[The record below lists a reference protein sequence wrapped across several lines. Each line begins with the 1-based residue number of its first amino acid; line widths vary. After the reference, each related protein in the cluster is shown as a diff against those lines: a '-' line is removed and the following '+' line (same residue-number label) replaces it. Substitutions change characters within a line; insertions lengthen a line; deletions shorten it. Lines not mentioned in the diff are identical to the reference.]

1 MSKSTITKKLLTKKN
16 IFLLGL
22 STIAGGAII
31 AVPLVVF
38 ANLELKNPRIDVQN
52 QAKSISFISIKDKY
66 LNANS
71 DYLDL
76 KKKLLND
83 DNTKKTDIDLT
94 DFFDFY
100 QTNNSSIPV
109 NFSTDH
115 NWKPFKLEIFDIK
128 PDDNEQTFEVFW
140 RVSQKLDDNKTA
152 ISDLFKQK
160 VAYNYVPDYSLSNF
174 STYSEEKLK
183 KLRPYTNSE
192 VNFSFK
198 KELTKLISVEDFQ
211 KEVNT
216 AKNDTEAREI
226 INKYFNLD
234 EIISQIFSNKSF
246 YFESES
252 GIQKPRYD
260 INLVKDQIITDRYLV
275 KTATPGV
282 YKLTFVAQF
291 SSDFSKE
298 IAADINKNSKF
309 FLTTQLNLS
318 DSFLDKSISDDIVL
332 SEFSDSDY
340 FAINNFSQNNSTL
353 ITGWDFLNYYNN
365 EIFATKENRA
375 NFLNS
380 LIEKIVKTPLI
391 SKIRFQNKLANL
403 NFNQISKFLDVQI
416 KLDTEQVN
424 LDFKDN
430 DVVAQI
436 NGDIVIKDKR
446 NDKIVATKKFSQS
459 IKNFELLAQ
468 NDPDFAASVNK
479 SALVIQPNAQETVAK
494 DKQKGIPKDEL
505 LALIQSNNFD
515 KLKKVLQNSRYYG
528 FRFDETQLKSMVD
541 TYNLPTVEDLIKN
554 SNVDDAAS
562 KGITSIY
569 SNYFNSDEKIAQF
582 LSFLS
587 KQDISFVAKYWFDYL
602 KHFKLIE
609 AGINWPEDLNTNELF
624 RKLSEITIKPTKQ
637 PRGQIGND
645 NSNPTVWLFS
655 FNYDFLKSN
664 QHLENSFYINDELK
678 NTLNLI
684 KTNPSISPE
693 YFIKQIELHA
703 KQISKADFSQE
714 IPRNNIENLTDF
726 LAAFYSLAY
735 SKQKSQKLFTGNFGK
750 DFNYKIQF
758 SLEPNLT
765 NVDALEKP
773 NEEKLKVKYWYNIG
787 PVDKNGDL
795 ASVIYRT
802 KKSEIELKI
811 NSENKLLSDEV
822 DKLDEIASTFSPNS
836 QIVFLTKED
845 FEVVKT
851 QINLAISTKEGEP
864 VSVDKQVE
872 KLPFSSYLTFEHKDI
887 DLGFYAIK
895 SKQNQTPGTTDTS
908 NTASQ
913 TTTDTDISGVL
924 EKIPNTG
931 NRIQHNLFL
940 YLYDKNNP
948 KNFSSQ
954 PIRVI
959 IMEHTSSLLLK

>member
-1 MSKSTITKKLLTKKN
+1 MTKSTITKKLLTKKN

-22 STIAGGAII
+22 STLAGGAII

-140 RVSQKLDDNKTA
+140 RVSQKLDDNKIA

-174 STYSEEKLK
+174 STYSEDQLK
-183 KLRPYTNSE
+183 KLRPYTDSE

-211 KEVNT
+211 KEVNS

-234 EIISQIFSNKSF
+234 ETISQIFSNKSF
-246 YFESES
+246 YFESDS

-318 DSFLDKSISDDIVL
+318 NFFLDNSISDDIVL

-340 FAINNFSQNNSTL
+340 FTINNFSQNSSTL

-365 EIFATKENRA
+365 EIFATKEKRA
-375 NFLNS
+375 DFLNS

-416 KLDTEQVN
+416 KLDTDRVN

-430 DVVAQI
+430 NVVAQI

-446 NDKIVATKKFSQS
+446 NNKTVATKKFSQS
-459 IKNFELLAQ
+459 IKNFEILAQ

-479 SALVIQPNAQETVAK
+479 SALVIEPKAQKPAN
-494 DKQKGIPKDEL
+494 QNGIPKDEL

-515 KLKKVLQNSRYYG
+515 KLKKILQNSRYYG

-562 KGITSIY
+562 KGITSIF
-569 SNYFNSDEKIAQF
+569 SNYFNSDEKISQF

-587 KQDISFVAKYWFDYL
+587 KQDVSFVAKYWFDYL
-602 KHFKLIE
+602 KHFGLINSG
-609 AGINWPEDLNTNELF
+609 ATWPENSNSNELF
-624 RKLSEITIKPTKQ
+624 KKLSEIGIKPTKQ
-637 PRGQIGND
+637 PRGQIND
-645 NSNPTVWLFS
+645 EGEPKVWLFS

-664 QHLENSFYINDELK
+664 DHLENSFYINNDLK
-678 NTLNLI
+678 NTLNLM
-684 KTNPSISPE
+684 KTNSSFSPE
-693 YFIKQIELHA
+693 YFIKQIELYA
-703 KQISKADFSQE
+703 KQISKDDFSQE

-735 SKQKSQKLFTGNFGK
+735 SKQKNQKLFTGNFGK

-765 NVDALEKP
+765 NVDALEKS
-773 NEEKLKVKYWYNIG
+773 NGEKLKVKYWYNIG

-795 ASVIYRT
+795 VSVIYRT

-851 QINLAISTKEGEP
+851 QINLAISTKGGEP

-913 TTTDTDISGVL
+913 TTTDIDTTGVL
-924 EKIPNTG
+924 EKITNPASPV
-931 NRIQHNLFL
+931 QHNLFL
-940 YLYDKNNP
+940 YLYDKKNP
-948 KNFSSQ
+948 QIFSSQ

-959 IMEHTSSLLLK
+959 IMEHTTSLLLK

>member
-1 MSKSTITKKLLTKKN
+1 MSKH
-16 IFLLGL
+16 
-22 STIAGGAII
+22 
-31 AVPLVVF
+31 
-38 ANLELKNPRIDVQN
+38 LK
-52 QAKSISFISIKDKY
+52 F
-66 LNANS
+66 
-71 DYLDL
+71 
-76 KKKLLND
+76 
-83 DNTKKTDIDLT
+83 
-94 DFFDFY
+94 
-100 QTNNSSIPV
+100 
-109 NFSTDH
+109 
-115 NWKPFKLEIFDIK
+115 
-128 PDDNEQTFEVFW
+128 FW

-174 STYSEEKLK
+174 STYSEDQLK
-183 KLRPYTNSE
+183 KLRPYTDSE

-198 KELTKLISVEDFQ
+198 KELTRLISVEDFQ

-216 AKNDTEAREI
+216 AKNENEAREI
-226 INKYFNLD
+226 ISKYFNLD
-234 EIISQIFSNKSF
+234 ETISQIFSNKSF

-318 DSFLDKSISDDIVL
+318 NSFLDNSISDDIVL

-340 FAINNFSQNNSTL
+340 FAIDNFSQNNSTL

-375 NFLNS
+375 DFLNS
-380 LIEKIVKTPLI
+380 LIEKMVKTPLI
-391 SKIRFQNKLANL
+391 SKIRFENKLANL
-403 NFNQISKFLDVQI
+403 DFNQISKFLDVQI

-430 DVVAQI
+430 NVVAQI

-446 NDKIVATKKFSQS
+446 NDKIVATKRFSQS
-459 IKNFELLAQ
+459 IKNFEILAQ
-468 NDPDFAASVNK
+468 NDPDFAALVDK
-479 SALVIQPNAQETVAK
+479 SGLVIEPKTQVPTNPI
-494 DKQKGIPKDEL
+494 GIPKDEL
-505 LALIQSNNFD
+505 LALIESNNFD

-528 FRFDETQLKSMVD
+528 FRFDETQLKSMID
-541 TYNLPTVEDLIKN
+541 SYNLPTVEDLIKN

-569 SNYFNSDEKIAQF
+569 SNYFNSDEKISQF

-587 KQDISFVAKYWFDYL
+587 KQDVSFVAKYWFDYL
-602 KHFKLIE
+602 KHFGLIE
-609 AGINWPEDLNTNELF
+609 SGSNWPENSNTNELF
-624 RKLSEITIKPTKQ
+624 KKLSEIKIKPTKQ
-637 PRGQIGND
+637 PRGQIDEEGELK
-645 NSNPTVWLFS
+645 VWLFS
-655 FNYDFLKSN
+655 FNYGFLDLNKP
-664 QHLENSFYINDELK
+664 LENGFYISDELE
-678 NTLNLI
+678 NTLNLM
-684 KTNPSISPE
+684 KTNSSFSPE
-693 YFIKQIELHA
+693 YFIKQIEL
-703 KQISKADFSQE
+703 QSNQSTQPNFSSTDGK
-714 IPRNNIENLTDF
+714 NNIENLTDF

-758 SLEPNLT
+758 SLEPNLA
-765 NVDALEKP
+765 NVDALEKS
-773 NEEKLKVKYWYNIG
+773 NDQNLKVKYWYNIG

-795 ASVIYRT
+795 VSVIYQT

-845 FEVVKT
+845 FEIVKT
-851 QINLAISTKEGEP
+851 QINLAISKSKENEP
-864 VSVDKQVE
+864 VSVDKEVE
-872 KLPFSSYLTFEHKDI
+872 KLPFTSYLTFEHKDI
-887 DLGFYAIK
+887 DLGFYVIK
-895 SKQNQTPGTTDTS
+895 KPKQTETDT
-908 NTASQ
+908 TATQ
-913 TTTDTDISGVL
+913 TTTDTDITGVL

-959 IMEHTSSLLLK
+959 IMEHTTSLLLK

>member
-1 MSKSTITKKLLTKKN
+1 MTKSTITKKLLTKKN

-22 STIAGGAII
+22 STLAGGAII

-38 ANLELKNPRIDVQN
+38 GNLELKNPRIDVQN

-128 PDDNEQTFEVFW
+128 ADDNEQTFEVYW
-140 RVSQKLDDNKTA
+140 RVLQKLADNKTA
-152 ISDLFKQK
+152 TSDLFKQK

-174 STYSEEKLK
+174 STYSEDQFK
-183 KLRPYTNSE
+183 KLRPYTSSE

-211 KEVNT
+211 KKVNS
-216 AKNDTEAREI
+216 AKDDAEAREI
-226 INKYFNLD
+226 ISKYFNLD
-234 EIISQIFSNKSF
+234 ETILEIFSNKSF

-340 FAINNFSQNNSTL
+340 FEIDNFSQNNSTL

-365 EIFATKENRA
+365 EIFATKEDRA

-430 DVVAQI
+430 SVVAQI

-459 IKNFELLAQ
+459 IKNFEILAQ
-468 NDPDFAASVNK
+468 NDPDFADSIKNSSLTIEPKVQK
-479 SALVIQPNAQETVAK
+479 PSS
-494 DKQKGIPKDEL
+494 QKGIPKDEL

-541 TYNLPTVEDLIKN
+541 SYNLPTVEDLIKN

-562 KGITSIY
+562 KGITSIS
-569 SNYFNSDEKIAQF
+569 SNYFNSDEKISQF

-587 KQDISFVAKYWFDYL
+587 KKDISFVAKYWFDYL
-602 KHFKLIE
+602 KHFGLITSE
-609 AGINWPEDLNTNELF
+609 INWPENSNSNELF
-624 RKLSEITIKPTKQ
+624 KKLSDIKIKPTKQ
-637 PRGQIGND
+637 PRGQISD
-645 NSNPTVWLFS
+645 DSSEPTVWLFS
-655 FNYDFLKSN
+655 FNYGFLNTEKP
-664 QHLENSFYINDELK
+664 LENGFYISNELK
-678 NTLNLI
+678 NTLNLM
-684 KTNPSISPE
+684 KTNSSFSPE
-693 YFIKQIELHA
+693 YFIKQIELQSN
-703 KQISKADFSQE
+703 KITKPDFSTQDNK
-714 IPRNNIENLTDF
+714 NNIENLTDF

-735 SKQKSQKLFTGNFGK
+735 SKQKDQKLFTGNFGN

-765 NVDALEKP
+765 NVDALGKSSEKD
-773 NEEKLKVKYWYNIG
+773 LKIKYWYNIG

-795 ASVIYRT
+795 ASVIYQT

-811 NSENKLLSDEV
+811 NSDNKLLSDEV

-836 QIVFLTKED
+836 QIVFLTKKD
-845 FEVVKT
+845 FEDLKS

-887 DLGFYAIK
+887 DLGFYVIK
-895 SKQNQTPGTTDTS
+895 TKQNETGTSGATDTTSQTTDT
-908 NTASQ
+908 N
-913 TTTDTDISGVL
+913 ISGVL
-924 EKIPNTG
+924 EKITNTG
-931 NRIQHNLFL
+931 NQVQHNLFL
-940 YLYDKNNP
+940 YLYDKKNP

>member
-1 MSKSTITKKLLTKKN
+1 
-16 IFLLGL
+16 
-22 STIAGGAII
+22 
-31 AVPLVVF
+31 
-38 ANLELKNPRIDVQN
+38 DQ
-52 QAKSISFISIKDKY
+52 
-66 LNANS
+66 
-71 DYLDL
+71 
-76 KKKLLND
+76 
-83 DNTKKTDIDLT
+83 
-94 DFFDFY
+94 
-100 QTNNSSIPV
+100 
-109 NFSTDH
+109 
-115 NWKPFKLEIFDIK
+115 
-128 PDDNEQTFEVFW
+128 
-140 RVSQKLDDNKTA
+140 
-152 ISDLFKQK
+152 
-160 VAYNYVPDYSLSNF
+160 
-174 STYSEEKLK
+174 LK
-183 KLRPYTNSE
+183 KLRPYTDSE

-211 KEVNT
+211 KEVNS

-226 INKYFNLD
+226 ISKYFNLD
-234 EIISQIFSNKSF
+234 ETISQIFSNKSF
-246 YFESES
+246 YFESDS

-375 NFLNS
+375 DFLNS

-391 SKIRFQNKLANL
+391 SKVRFQNKLENL

-430 DVVAQI
+430 NVVAQI

-459 IKNFELLAQ
+459 IKNFEILAQ
-468 NDPDFAASVNK
+468 NDPDFAASVKN
-479 SALVIQPNAQETVAK
+479 SSLTIVPNVQEFVRK
-494 DKQKGIPKDEL
+494 ENQKGIPKDEL
-505 LALIQSNNFD
+505 LALIQANNFD

-528 FRFDETQLKSMVD
+528 FRFDESQLKSMVD
-541 TYNLPTVEDLIKN
+541 SYNLPTVEDLVKN

-562 KGITSIY
+562 KGITSIF
-569 SNYFNSDEKIAQF
+569 SNYFNSDEKISQF

-609 AGINWPEDLNTNELF
+609 DKANWPENSNSNELF
-624 RKLSEITIKPTKQ
+624 KKLSEIKIKPTKQ
-637 PRGQIGND
+637 PRGQIGD
-645 NSNPTVWLFS
+645 EAGDPTVWLFS
-655 FNYDFLKSN
+655 FNYGFLDLNKP
-664 QHLENSFYINDELK
+664 LENGFYISNELK
-678 NTLNLI
+678 NTLNLM
-684 KTNPSISPE
+684 KTNSSFSPE
-693 YFIKQIELHA
+693 YFIKQIELQSN
-703 KQISKADFSQE
+703 KITKPDFSSTE
-714 IPRNNIENLTDF
+714 NKNNIENLTDF

-765 NVDALEKP
+765 NVDALEKSKTE
-773 NEEKLKVKYWYNIG
+773 NLKVKYWYNIG

-795 ASVIYRT
+795 VSVIYQT

-811 NSENKLLSDEV
+811 NPDNKLLSDEV
-822 DKLDEIASTFSPNS
+822 DKLDEIVSTFSPNS
-836 QIVFLTKED
+836 QIVFLTKKDFED
-845 FEVVKT
+845 FES
-851 QINLAISTKEGEP
+851 QIKVAISKSKENEP

-895 SKQNQTPGTTDTS
+895 KAKP
-908 NTASQ
+908 SQ
-913 TTTDTDISGVL
+913 TTGTVETSMQTNDVDTTGIL
-924 EKIPNTG
+924 EKITNPASPV
-931 NRIQHNLFL
+931 QYNLFL

-948 KNFSSQ
+948 KTFSSQ

>member
-22 STIAGGAII
+22 STLAGGAII

-174 STYSEEKLK
+174 STYSEDKLK

-211 KEVNT
+211 KEVNS

-226 INKYFNLD
+226 ISKYFNLD

-298 IAADINKNSKF
+298 IAADINKDSKF

-365 EIFATKENRA
+365 EIFATKEKRA
-375 NFLNS
+375 DFLNS

-391 SKIRFQNKLANL
+391 SKIKFQNKLENL

-430 DVVAQI
+430 NVVAQI

-459 IKNFELLAQ
+459 IKNFEILAQ
-468 NDPDFAASVNK
+468 NDPDFAALVDK
-479 SALVIQPNAQETVAK
+479 SSLTIEPKVQKPAN
-494 DKQKGIPKDEL
+494 QKGIPKDEL

-541 TYNLPTVEDLIKN
+541 SYNLPTVEDLIKN

-562 KGITSIY
+562 KGITSIF
-569 SNYFNSDEKIAQF
+569 SNYFNSDEKISQF

-609 AGINWPEDLNTNELF
+609 DKTNWPENSNSNELF
-624 RKLSEITIKPTKQ
+624 KKLSDIKIKPTKQ
-637 PRGQIGND
+637 PRGQIND
-645 NSNPTVWLFS
+645 DDSAPTVWLFS
-655 FNYDFLKSN
+655 FNYGFLNTEKP
-664 QHLENSFYINDELK
+664 LENGFYISDELK
-678 NTLNLI
+678 NTLNLM
-684 KTNPSISPE
+684 KTNSSFSPE
-693 YFIKQIELHA
+693 YFIKQIELQSN
-703 KQISKADFSQE
+703 KFTKPDFSQQTGK
-714 IPRNNIENLTDF
+714 NNIENLTDF

-735 SKQKSQKLFTGNFGK
+735 SKQKDQKLFTGNFGK

-773 NEEKLKVKYWYNIG
+773 DAEKLKIKYWYNIG

-795 ASVIYRT
+795 VSVIYQT
-802 KKSEIELKI
+802 KKLEIELKI
-811 NSENKLLSDEV
+811 NPDNKLLSDEV

-836 QIVFLTKED
+836 QIVFLTNQDFKD
-845 FEVVKT
+845 FET
-851 QINLAISTKEGEP
+851 QIKPAISKSKENEP
-864 VSVDKQVE
+864 VPVDKEVE
-872 KLPFSSYLTFEHKDI
+872 KLPFSSYLISEHKDI
-887 DLGFYAIK
+887 NLGFAIK
-895 SKQNQTPGTTDTS
+895 KAKPSQIGMSDTTSMQTTDG
-908 NTASQ
+908 
-913 TTTDTDISGVL
+913 DTSGVI
-924 EKIPNTG
+924 EKITSPASPV
-931 NRIQHNLFL
+931 QYNLFL

-948 KNFSSQ
+948 QNFSSR

-959 IMEHTSSLLLK
+959 IIEHTSSLLLK

>member
-1 MSKSTITKKLLTKKN
+1 MTKSTITKKLLTKKN

-22 STIAGGAII
+22 STLAGGAII

-38 ANLELKNPRIDVQN
+38 GNLELKNPRIDVQN

-83 DNTKKTDIDLT
+83 DNTKKTDINLT

-174 STYSEEKLK
+174 STYSEDQLK
-183 KLRPYTNSE
+183 KLRPYTDSE

-211 KEVNT
+211 KEVNS

-226 INKYFNLD
+226 ISKYFNLD
-234 EIISQIFSNKSF
+234 ETISQIFSNKSF
-246 YFESES
+246 YFESDS

-275 KTATPGV
+275 KTATPWV

-298 IAADINKNSKF
+298 IAADINKDSKF

-318 DSFLDKSISDDIVL
+318 NSFLDKSISDDIVL

-375 NFLNS
+375 DFLNS
-380 LIEKIVKTPLI
+380 LIEKMVKTPLI

-430 DVVAQI
+430 NVVAQI

-459 IKNFELLAQ
+459 IKNFEILAQ

-479 SALVIQPNAQETVAK
+479 SALVIEPKAQAPVN
-494 DKQKGIPKDEL
+494 QQGIPKEEL

-528 FRFDETQLKSMVD
+528 FRFDESQLKSMVD

-562 KGITSIY
+562 KGITSIS
-569 SNYFNSDEKIAQF
+569 SNYFNSDEKISQF

-587 KQDISFVAKYWFDYL
+587 KQDVSFVAKYWFDYL
-602 KHFKLIE
+602 KHFGLITSE
-609 AGINWPEDLNTNELF
+609 TNWPENSNTNELF
-624 RKLSEITIKPTKQ
+624 KKLSEIQIKSTKP
-637 PRGQIGND
+637 PRGQFND
-645 NSNPTVWLFS
+645 DGDRKVWLFS
-655 FNYDFLKSN
+655 FNYGFLNTDKP
-664 QHLENSFYINDELK
+664 LENGFYINNELK
-678 NTLNLI
+678 NTLNLM
-684 KTNPSISPE
+684 KANSSFSPE

-703 KQISKADFSQE
+703 KQISSADFAQ
-714 IPRNNIENLTDF
+714 PDNKNNIENLTDF

-735 SKQKSQKLFTGNFGK
+735 LKQMNQKLFTGNFGK

-765 NVDALEKP
+765 NVDTLEKQKDQ
-773 NEEKLKVKYWYNIG
+773 NLKVKYWYNIG

-795 ASVIYRT
+795 VSVIYQT

-836 QIVFLTKED
+836 QIVFLTNQDFKD
-845 FEVVKT
+845 FEA
-851 QINLAISTKEGEP
+851 QIKAAISKSKEGEP
-864 VSVDKQVE
+864 VSVDKEVE
-872 KLPFSSYLTFEHKDI
+872 KLPFTSYLAFEHKDL
-887 DLGFYAIK
+887 DLGYAIK
-895 SKQNQTPGTTDTS
+895 AKQNQTSSAPD
-908 NTASQ
+908 ASMQ
-913 TTTDTDISGVL
+913 TTNVDTTGVL
-924 EKIPNTG
+924 EKITSLASPV
-931 NRIQHNLFL
+931 QHNLFL

-948 KNFSSQ
+948 KTFSSQ

-959 IMEHTSSLLLK
+959 IMEYTTSLLLK

>member
-1 MSKSTITKKLLTKKN
+1 MTKSTITKKLLTKKN

-140 RVSQKLDDNKTA
+140 RVLQKLDDDKTA
-152 ISDLFKQK
+152 TSDLFKQK

-174 STYSEEKLK
+174 STYSEDQLK
-183 KLRPYTNSE
+183 KLRPYTDSE

-198 KELTKLISVEDFQ
+198 KELTRLISVEDFQ
-211 KEVNT
+211 KEVNS

-226 INKYFNLD
+226 ISKYFNLD
-234 EIISQIFSNKSF
+234 ETISQIFSNKSF

-252 GIQKPRYD
+252 GTQKPRYD

-298 IAADINKNSKF
+298 IAADINKDSKF

-318 DSFLDKSISDDIVL
+318 NSFLDKLISDDIVL

-340 FAINNFSQNNSTL
+340 FAIDNFSQNNSTL
-353 ITGWDFLNYYNN
+353 VTGWDFLNYYNN
-365 EIFATKENRA
+365 EIFATKEKRA
-375 NFLNS
+375 DFLNS

-391 SKIRFQNKLANL
+391 SKIRFQNNLANL
-403 NFNQISKFLDVQI
+403 NFNQISKYLDVQI

-430 DVVAQI
+430 NVVAQI

-459 IKNFELLAQ
+459 IKNFEILVQ
-468 NDPDFAASVNK
+468 NDPDFADSVNK
-479 SALVIQPNAQETVAK
+479 TGLTIEPKIEASVPTSN
-494 DKQKGIPKDEL
+494 QKGIPKEEL

-528 FRFDETQLKSMVD
+528 FRFDESQLKSMVD
-541 TYNLPTVEDLIKN
+541 SYNLPTVEDLIKN
-554 SNVDDAAS
+554 SNLDDAAS
-562 KGITSIY
+562 KGITSIS
-569 SNYFNSDEKIAQF
+569 SNYFNSDEKISQF

-602 KHFKLIE
+602 KHFGLIE
-609 AGINWPEDLNTNELF
+609 AGTNWPENLNTNELF
-624 RKLSEITIKPTKQ
+624 KKLSEIQINSTKP
-637 PRGQIGND
+637 PRGQFND
-645 NSNPTVWLFS
+645 DGDRKVWLFS
-655 FNYDFLKSN
+655 FNYGFLNTDKP
-664 QHLENSFYINDELK
+664 LENGFYINNDLK
-678 NTLNLI
+678 NTLNLM
-684 KTNPSISPE
+684 KANSSFSPE

-703 KQISKADFSQE
+703 KQISNADFAQ
-714 IPRNNIENLTDF
+714 PDNKNNIENLTDF

-735 SKQKSQKLFTGNFGK
+735 LKQMNQKLFTGNFGE

-765 NVDALEKP
+765 NVDALEKSNP
-773 NEEKLKVKYWYNIG
+773 KKVKVKYWYNIG

-795 ASVIYRT
+795 VSVIYQT

-811 NSENKLLSDEV
+811 NSDNKLLSDEV

-836 QIVFLTKED
+836 QIVILSKQD
-845 FEVVKT
+845 LVDLKS

-872 KLPFSSYLTFEHKDI
+872 KLPFSSYLTFQHK

-895 SKQNQTPGTTDTS
+895 PKQNQTGTTNTESQITDS
-908 NTASQ
+908 N
-913 TTTDTDISGVL
+913 TDISGVL

-931 NRIQHNLFL
+931 SRVQYNLFL

-948 KNFSSQ
+948 KILSSQ

-959 IMEHTSSLLLK
+959 ILEHTSSLLLKK

>member
-1 MSKSTITKKLLTKKN
+1 MTKSTITKKLLTKKN

-83 DNTKKTDIDLT
+83 DNTKKTDVDLT

-109 NFSTDH
+109 NFSNDH

-128 PDDNEQTFEVFW
+128 ADDNEQTFEVYW
-140 RVSQKLDDNKTA
+140 RVLQKLADNKTA
-152 ISDLFKQK
+152 TSDLFKQK

-174 STYSEEKLK
+174 STYSEDQFK
-183 KLRPYTNSE
+183 KLRPYTSSE

-211 KEVNT
+211 KKVNS
-216 AKNDTEAREI
+216 AKDDAEAREI

-234 EIISQIFSNKSF
+234 ETISEIFSNKSF

-298 IAADINKNSKF
+298 IAADFNKNSKF

-340 FAINNFSQNNSTL
+340 FEIDNFSQNNSTL

-365 EIFATKENRA
+365 EIFATKEDRA

-430 DVVAQI
+430 SVVAQI

-459 IKNFELLAQ
+459 IKNFEILAQ
-468 NDPDFAASVNK
+468 NDPDFAASIKNSSLTIEPKVHE
-479 SALVIQPNAQETVAK
+479 SVAK

-505 LALIQSNNFD
+505 LALIQANNFD

-528 FRFDETQLKSMVD
+528 FRFGETQLKSMVD
-541 TYNLPTVEDLIKN
+541 SYNLPTVEDLIKN

-562 KGITSIY
+562 KGITSIS
-569 SNYFNSDEKIAQF
+569 SNYFNSDEKISQF

-602 KHFKLIE
+602 KHFGLIE
-609 AGINWPEDLNTNELF
+609 SKTNWPENSNSNELF
-624 RKLSEITIKPTKQ
+624 KKLSEITIKPTKQ
-637 PRGQIGND
+637 PRGQIGD
-645 NSNPTVWLFS
+645 DQGEPKVWLFS

-664 QHLENSFYINDELK
+664 DHLENSFYINDELK

-684 KTNPSISPE
+684 KTNSSFSPE
-693 YFIKQIELHA
+693 YFIKQIELYA
-703 KQISKADFSQE
+703 KQISNADFSSQT
-714 IPRNNIENLTDF
+714 PKNNIENLADF

-735 SKQKSQKLFTGNFGK
+735 SKQKDQKLFTGNFGK
-750 DFNYKIQF
+750 NFNYKIQF
-758 SLEPNLT
+758 SMEPNLT
-765 NVDALEKP
+765 NVDALGKSSEK
-773 NEEKLKVKYWYNIG
+773 NLKIKYWYNIG

-795 ASVIYRT
+795 VSVIYQT

-811 NSENKLLSDEV
+811 NPDNKLLSDEV
-822 DKLDEIASTFSPNS
+822 DRLDEIASTFSPNS
-836 QIVFLTKED
+836 QIVFLSNKDLED
-845 FEVVKT
+845 FKA
-851 QINLAISTKEGEP
+851 QIKLATSKSKENGS
-864 VSVDKQVE
+864 VSVDKEVE
-872 KLPFSSYLTFEHKDI
+872 KLPFTSYLTFEHKDL
-887 DLGFYAIK
+887 DLGYAIK
-895 SKQNQTPGTTDTS
+895 AKQSQPDTTT
-908 NTASQ
+908 SQ
-913 TTTDTDISGVL
+913 TTDGDITGVL
-924 EKIPNTG
+924 EKISNTG
-931 NRIQHNLFL
+931 SQVQYNLFL
-940 YLYDKNNP
+940 YLYDKNKP
-948 KNFSSQ
+948 EIFSSQ

>member
-1 MSKSTITKKLLTKKN
+1 MTKSTITKKLLTKRN

-22 STIAGGAII
+22 STIAGGVII
-31 AVPLVVF
+31 ATPLLVF
-38 ANLELKNPRIDVQN
+38 ANLELKNPRINVQN

-83 DNTKKTDIDLT
+83 DNTKKTDINLT

-174 STYSEEKLK
+174 STYSEDQLK
-183 KLRPYTNSE
+183 KLRPYTDSE

-211 KEVNT
+211 KEVNST
-216 AKNDTEAREI
+216 KNDAEAREI

-234 EIISQIFSNKSF
+234 ETISEIFSNKSF

-252 GIQKPRYD
+252 GIKKPRYD

-298 IAADINKNSKF
+298 IAADINKDSKF

-340 FAINNFSQNNSTL
+340 FAIDNFSQNNSTL

-365 EIFATKENRA
+365 EIFATKEKRA
-375 NFLNS
+375 DFLNS

-391 SKIRFQNKLANL
+391 SKIRFQNKLENL

-459 IKNFELLAQ
+459 IKNFEILAQ
-468 NDPDFAASVNK
+468 NDPDFAA
-479 SALVIQPNAQETVAK
+479 LVKNSSLAIEPKAQQPVSQ
-494 DKQKGIPKDEL
+494 QGIPKEEI

-528 FRFDETQLKSMVD
+528 FRFDEAQLKSMVD
-541 TYNLPTVEDLIKN
+541 SYNLPTVEDLIKN

-569 SNYFNSDEKIAQF
+569 SNYFNSDEKISQF

-602 KHFKLIE
+602 KHFGLIKSE
-609 AGINWPEDLNTNELF
+609 TNWPENSNSSELF
-624 RKLSEITIKPTKQ
+624 KKLSDIKIKPTKQ
-637 PRGQIGND
+637 PRGQTTVENGD
-645 NSNPTVWLFS
+645 PTVWLFS
-655 FNYDFLKSN
+655 FNYGFLNTDKP
-664 QHLENSFYINDELK
+664 LENGFYINNELK
-678 NTLNLI
+678 NTLNLM
-684 KTNPSISPE
+684 KTNSSFSPE
-693 YFIKQIELHA
+693 YFVKQIELHA
-703 KQISKADFSQE
+703 KQLSATDFAQ
-714 IPRNNIENLTDF
+714 PDNKNNIENLTDF

-773 NEEKLKVKYWYNIG
+773 NDEKLKVKYWYNIG

-795 ASVIYRT
+795 ASVIYQT

-811 NSENKLLSDEV
+811 NSTNKLLSDEV

-836 QIVFLTKED
+836 QIVILSKQDLED
-845 FEVVKT
+845 LKS
-851 QINLAISTKEGEP
+851 QINLAISTKQGEP

-895 SKQNQTPGTTDTS
+895 KANQSQTPGATGTPGATE
-908 NTASQ
+908 TQ
-913 TTTDTDISGVL
+913 TTNTDISGVL
-924 EKIPNTG
+924 EKITNTG
-931 NRIQHNLFL
+931 NQVQYNLFL
-940 YLYDKNNP
+940 YLYDKKNP
-948 KNFSSQ
+948 QNFSSQ

-959 IMEHTSSLLLK
+959 IMQHTTSLLLK

>member
-22 STIAGGAII
+22 SSIAGGAII

-94 DFFDFY
+94 DFFDFF
-100 QTNNSSIPV
+100 QTNNASIPV
-109 NFSTDH
+109 NFANDH
-115 NWKPFKLEIFDIK
+115 NWKPYKLEIFDIK
-128 PDDNEQTFEVFW
+128 PDDNEQSFEVYW
-140 RVSQKLDDNKTA
+140 RVLQKLDDNKTA

-174 STYSEEKLK
+174 STFSEDQLK

-211 KEVNT
+211 KEVNS
-216 AKNDTEAREI
+216 AKDDNQASEI

-234 EIISQIFSNKSF
+234 ETISQIFSNKSF
-246 YFESES
+246 YFESDS
-252 GIQKPRYD
+252 GIKKPRYD
-260 INLVKDQIITDRYLV
+260 INLVKDQIITDQYLV
-275 KTATPGV
+275 KTAMPNV

-298 IAADINKNSKF
+298 IAADINKDSKF

-318 DSFLDKSISDDIVL
+318 NSFLDNSISDDIVL
-332 SEFSDSDY
+332 SEFSDNDY
-340 FAINNFSQNNSTL
+340 YAINNFSQNNSTL

-365 EIFATKENRA
+365 EIFSTKEKRA
-375 NFLNS
+375 DFLNS
-380 LIEKIVKTPLI
+380 LIEKIIKTPLI

-403 NFNQISKFLDVQI
+403 NFHQISKFLDLQI
-416 KLDTEQVN
+416 KLDSEQVN

-430 DVVAQI
+430 NVVAQI

-446 NDKIVATKKFSQS
+446 NNKIIATKKFSQS
-459 IKNFELLAQ
+459 IKNFEILAQ
-468 NDPDFAASVNK
+468 NDPDFATSINK
-479 SALVIQPNAQETVAK
+479 GSLVIEPKVQESVPK
-494 DKQKGIPKDEL
+494 NNQKGIPKDEI
-505 LALIQSNNFD
+505 LALIEANNFD

-541 TYNLPTVEDLIKN
+541 SYNLPTVEDLIKN
-554 SNVDDAAS
+554 TNVDDAAS
-562 KGITSIY
+562 KGITSIF
-569 SNYFNSDEKIAQF
+569 SNYFNSDEKISQF

-587 KQDISFVAKYWFDYL
+587 KQDISFVAKYWFDFL

-609 AGINWPEDLNTNELF
+609 SGTNWPEDFNINELF
-624 RKLSEITIKPTKQ
+624 KKLSDIKIKPTTK
-637 PRGQIGND
+637 PRGQIND
-645 NSNPTVWLFS
+645 ESEPTVWLFS
-655 FNYDFLKSN
+655 FNYGFLNSN
-664 QHLENSFYINDELK
+664 KPLENGFYINNEVK
-678 NTLNLI
+678 NTLNLM
-684 KTNPSISPE
+684 KTNLSFSPE
-693 YFIKQIELHA
+693 YFIKQIELQS
-703 KQISKADFSQE
+703 KQISEPNFSQQNNK
-714 IPRNNIENLTDF
+714 NNIENLTDF
-726 LAAFYSLAY
+726 LVAFYSLAY
-735 SKQKSQKLFTGNFGK
+735 SKQKEQKLFTGNFGK

-765 NVDALEKP
+765 NVDGLEKS
-773 NEEKLKVKYWYNIG
+773 NDQNLKIKYWYNIG

-795 ASVIYRT
+795 VSVIYQT
-802 KKSEIELKI
+802 KKSEIDLKI

-822 DKLDEIASTFSPNS
+822 NKLDEIASTFSSNS
-836 QIVFLTKED
+836 QIVFLSKQDLQD
-845 FEVVKT
+845 FES
-851 QINLAISTKEGEP
+851 QIKVAISKSNDNKP
-864 VSVDKQVE
+864 VSVDQEVK
-872 KLPFSSYLTFEHKDI
+872 KLPFSSYFASEHKDI
-887 DLGFYAIK
+887 GFYAIK
-895 SKQNQTPGTTDTS
+895 PPKQNQTTGAAETQ
-908 NTASQ
+908 SQ
-913 TTTDTDISGVL
+913 TTDTDTTGVI
-924 EKIPNTG
+924 EKINSKLG
-931 NRIQHNLFL
+931 SQVQYNLFL

-948 KNFSSQ
+948 QNFSSQ

>member
-1 MSKSTITKKLLTKKN
+1 MTKSTITKKLLTKKN

-22 STIAGGAII
+22 STIAGGVII
-31 AVPLVVF
+31 ATPLLVF

-66 LNANS
+66 LNANF
-71 DYLDL
+71 DYSDL

-140 RVSQKLDDNKTA
+140 RVLQKLDDNKTA
-152 ISDLFKQK
+152 TSDLFKQK

-174 STYSEEKLK
+174 STYSEDQLK

-211 KEVNT
+211 KEVNS

-226 INKYFNLD
+226 ISKYFNLD
-234 EIISQIFSNKSF
+234 ETISQIFSNKSF

-252 GIQKPRYD
+252 STKKPRYD

-298 IAADINKNSKF
+298 IAADINKDSKF

-318 DSFLDKSISDDIVL
+318 DSFLDKSISDDILL

-340 FAINNFSQNNSTL
+340 FAINNFSQNSSTL

-375 NFLNS
+375 DFLNS

-391 SKIRFQNKLANL
+391 SKIRFQNKLENL
-403 NFNQISKFLDVQI
+403 NFNQISKFLDLQI

-430 DVVAQI
+430 NVVAQI

-459 IKNFELLAQ
+459 IKNFEILAK
-468 NDPDFAASVNK
+468 NDPDFAALVDK
-479 SALVIQPNAQETVAK
+479 SALTIEPKVQKPSS
-494 DKQKGIPKDEL
+494 QKGIPKDEI

-541 TYNLPTVEDLIKN
+541 SYNLPTVEDLIKN

-569 SNYFNSDEKIAQF
+569 SNYFNSDEKISQF

-602 KHFKLIE
+602 KHFGLIDSKT
-609 AGINWPEDLNTNELF
+609 NWPENSNSNELF
-624 RKLSEITIKPTKQ
+624 KKLSEIKIKPTKQ
-637 PRGQIGND
+637 PRGQTTEETGD
-645 NSNPTVWLFS
+645 PTVWLFS
-655 FNYDFLKSN
+655 FNYGFLNSDKP
-664 QHLENSFYINDELK
+664 LENGFYINNELK
-678 NTLNLI
+678 NTLNLM
-684 KTNPSISPE
+684 KTNSSFSPE

-703 KQISKADFSQE
+703 KPISNADFAQ
-714 IPRNNIENLTDF
+714 PDNKNNIENLTDF

-735 SKQKSQKLFTGNFGK
+735 SRQKSQKLFTGNFGK

-765 NVDALEKP
+765 NVDGLEKQKDQ
-773 NEEKLKVKYWYNIG
+773 NLKVKYWYNIG

-795 ASVIYRT
+795 VSVIYQT

-811 NSENKLLSDEV
+811 NADNKLLSDEV
-822 DKLDEIASTFSPNS
+822 DRLDEIASTFSPNS
-836 QIVFLTKED
+836 QIVILSKQDLED
-845 FEVVKT
+845 LKS
-851 QINLAISTKEGEP
+851 QINLAISTKENEP
-864 VSVDKQVE
+864 VSVDKEVE

-895 SKQNQTPGTTDTS
+895 KAKQSQPETE
-908 NTASQ
+908 SQ
-913 TTTDTDISGVL
+913 TNGTDISGVL
-924 EKIPNTG
+924 EKITNPASPV
-931 NRIQHNLFL
+931 QYNLFL
-940 YLYDKNNP
+940 YLYDKKNP
-948 KNFSSQ
+948 KTFSSQ

-959 IMEHTSSLLLK
+959 IIEHTSSLLLKK

>member
-1 MSKSTITKKLLTKKN
+1 MTKSTITKKLLTKKN

-22 STIAGGAII
+22 STLAGGAII
-31 AVPLVVF
+31 TVPLVVF

-174 STYSEEKLK
+174 STHSEDQLK
-183 KLRPYTNSE
+183 KLRPYTDSE

-198 KELTKLISVEDFQ
+198 KELTRLISVEDFQ
-211 KEVNT
+211 KEVNS

-226 INKYFNLD
+226 ISQYFNLD
-234 EIISQIFSNKSF
+234 ETISQIFSNKSF

-291 SSDFSKE
+291 SANFSKE
-298 IAADINKNSKF
+298 IAADINKDSKF
-309 FLTTQLNLS
+309 FLTTQLNLNN
-318 DSFLDKSISDDIVL
+318 SFLDKSISDDIVL

-340 FAINNFSQNNSTL
+340 FAIDNFSQNNSTL
-353 ITGWDFLNYYNN
+353 VTGWDFLNYYNN
-365 EIFATKENRA
+365 EIFATKEKRA
-375 NFLNS
+375 DFLNS

-391 SKIRFQNKLANL
+391 SKIKFQNNLANL

-430 DVVAQI
+430 SVVAQI

-459 IKNFELLAQ
+459 IKNFEILAQ
-468 NDPDFAASVNK
+468 NDPDFAASVK
-479 SALVIQPNAQETVAK
+479 KGSLTIQPNAQETVAK
-494 DKQKGIPKDEL
+494 ENQQGIPKEEI
-505 LALIQSNNFD
+505 LALIEANNFD

-541 TYNLPTVEDLIKN
+541 SYSLPTVEDLIKN

-569 SNYFNSDEKIAQF
+569 SNYFNSDEKISQF

-602 KHFKLIE
+602 KHFGLIE
-609 AGINWPEDLNTNELF
+609 AGANWPEDSNSNELF
-624 RKLSEITIKPTKQ
+624 KKLSDIKIKPTKQ
-637 PRGQIGND
+637 PRGQLSEETGD
-645 NSNPTVWLFS
+645 PTVWLFS
-655 FNYDFLKSN
+655 FNYGFLNSEKP
-664 QHLENSFYINDELK
+664 LENGFYISDGLK
-678 NTLNLI
+678 NTLNLM
-684 KTNPSISPE
+684 KTNSSFSPE
-693 YFIKQIELHA
+693 YFIKQIEL
-703 KQISKADFSQE
+703 QSNQSTQPNFSSTE
-714 IPRNNIENLTDF
+714 GKNNIENLTDF

-735 SKQKSQKLFTGNFGK
+735 LKQKDQKLFTGNFGK

-765 NVDALEKP
+765 NVYALEKP
-773 NEEKLKVKYWYNIG
+773 DAEKLKVKYWYNIG

-795 ASVIYRT
+795 VSVIYQT

-811 NSENKLLSDEV
+811 NSKNKLLSDEV

-845 FEVVKT
+845 FEIVKT
-851 QINLAISTKEGEP
+851 QINLAISKSKENEP
-864 VSVDKQVE
+864 VSVDKEVE
-872 KLPFSSYLTFEHKDI
+872 KLPFTSYLTFEHKDI
-887 DLGFYAIK
+887 DLGFYVIK
-895 SKQNQTPGTTDTS
+895 KPKQTETDT
-908 NTASQ
+908 TATQ
-913 TTTDTDISGVL
+913 TTTDTDITGVL

-931 NRIQHNLFL
+931 NRVQHNLFL

-959 IMEHTSSLLLK
+959 IMEHTTSLLLK

>member
-128 PDDNEQTFEVFW
+128 PDDNEQTFEVYW
-140 RVSQKLDDNKTA
+140 RVSQKLADGKTA
-152 ISDLFKQK
+152 TSDLFKQK

-174 STYSEEKLK
+174 STYSEDQLN

-211 KEVNT
+211 KEVNS

-226 INKYFNLD
+226 ISKYFNLD
-234 EIISQIFSNKSF
+234 ETISQIFSNKSF
-246 YFESES
+246 YFESDS

-282 YKLTFVAQF
+282 YKLTFAAQF

-298 IAADINKNSKF
+298 IAADINKDSKF
-309 FLTTQLNLS
+309 FVTTQLDLS
-318 DSFLDKSISDDIVL
+318 NSFLDKSISDDIVL

-340 FAINNFSQNNSTL
+340 FAIDNFSQNNSTL

-365 EIFATKENRA
+365 EIFATKEKRA
-375 NFLNS
+375 DFLNS

-391 SKIRFQNKLANL
+391 SKIRFQNNLANL
-403 NFNQISKFLDVQI
+403 NFNQISKFLDLQI

-430 DVVAQI
+430 SVVAQI
-436 NGDIVIKDKR
+436 NGDIVVKDKR

-459 IKNFELLAQ
+459 IKNFEILAQ
-468 NDPDFAASVNK
+468 NDPDFAALVDK
-479 SALVIQPNAQETVAK
+479 SALVIEPKAQKPT
-494 DKQKGIPKDEL
+494 DQKGIPKDEL

-528 FRFDETQLKSMVD
+528 FRFDESQLKSMVD
-541 TYNLPTVEDLIKN
+541 SYNLPTVEDLIKN

-569 SNYFNSDEKIAQF
+569 SNYFNSDEKISQF

-602 KHFKLIE
+602 KHFGLIHSKT
-609 AGINWPEDLNTNELF
+609 NWPEDSNSNELF
-624 RKLSEITIKPTKQ
+624 KKLSEIKIKPTKQ
-637 PRGQIGND
+637 PRGQINEEGE
-645 NSNPTVWLFS
+645 PKVWLFS
-655 FNYDFLKSN
+655 FNYGFLNTEKP
-664 QHLENSFYINDELK
+664 LENGFYISDELK
-678 NTLNLI
+678 NTLNLL
-684 KTNPSISPE
+684 KTNSSFSPE
-693 YFIKQIELHA
+693 YFIKQIELQSN
-703 KQISKADFSQE
+703 KFTQPNFSSTDNK
-714 IPRNNIENLTDF
+714 NNIENLTDF

-773 NEEKLKVKYWYNIG
+773 DAEKLKVKYWYNIG

-795 ASVIYRT
+795 VSVIYQT

-836 QIVFLTKED
+836 QIVFLSNKDLED
-845 FEVVKT
+845 FKA
-851 QINLAISTKEGEP
+851 QIKLATSKSKENEP
-864 VSVDKQVE
+864 VSVDKEVE
-872 KLPFSSYLTFEHKDI
+872 KLPFTSYLAFEYKDL
-887 DLGFYAIK
+887 DLGYAIK
-895 SKQNQTPGTTDTS
+895 AKQNQTTGTSETSMQTNTDG
-908 NTASQ
+908 
-913 TTTDTDISGVL
+913 DITGVI
-924 EKIPNTG
+924 EKIKPTLG
-931 NRIQHNLFL
+931 NQVQYNLFL

-948 KNFSSQ
+948 KTFSSQ

>member
-1 MSKSTITKKLLTKKN
+1 MTKSTITKKLLTKKN

-174 STYSEEKLK
+174 STYSEDQLK

-246 YFESES
+246 YFESDS
-252 GIQKPRYD
+252 GVQKPRYD

-340 FAINNFSQNNSTL
+340 FAIDNFSQNNSTL

-391 SKIRFQNKLANL
+391 SKIRFQNNLSNL

-430 DVVAQI
+430 SVVAQI

-459 IKNFELLAQ
+459 IKNFEILAQ
-468 NDPDFAASVNK
+468 NDPDFAASVSK
-479 SALVIQPNAQETVAK
+479 GGLTIEPNV
-494 DKQKGIPKDEL
+494 QKPANQNGIPKEEL

-528 FRFDETQLKSMVD
+528 FRFDESQLKSMVD
-541 TYNLPTVEDLIKN
+541 SYNLPTVEDLIKN

-562 KGITSIY
+562 KGITSIF
-569 SNYFNSDEKIAQF
+569 SNYFNSDEKISQF

-587 KQDISFVAKYWFDYL
+587 KQDVSFVAKYWFDYL
-602 KHFKLIE
+602 KHFGLIE
-609 AGINWPEDLNTNELF
+609 SGSNWPENSDSNELF
-624 RKLSEITIKPTKQ
+624 KKLSEIKIKPTKQ
-637 PRGQIGND
+637 PRGQINEEGE
-645 NSNPTVWLFS
+645 PKVWLFS
-655 FNYDFLKSN
+655 FNYGFLNTEKP
-664 QHLENSFYINDELK
+664 LENGFYISNELK
-678 NTLNLI
+678 NTLNLM
-684 KTNPSISPE
+684 KTNSSFSPE
-693 YFIKQIELHA
+693 YFIKQIELQSN
-703 KQISKADFSQE
+703 KITQPDFST
-714 IPRNNIENLTDF
+714 PDNKNNTENLTDF

-773 NEEKLKVKYWYNIG
+773 NDEKLKVKYWYNIG

-795 ASVIYRT
+795 VSVIYQT

-836 QIVFLTKED
+836 QIVFLSNKDLED
-845 FEVVKT
+845 FKA
-851 QINLAISTKEGEP
+851 QIKLATTKSKENEP
-864 VSVDKQVE
+864 VSVDKEVE
-872 KLPFSSYLTFEHKDI
+872 KLPFTSYLAFEHKDL
-887 DLGFYAIK
+887 DLGYAIK
-895 SKQNQTPGTTDTS
+895 TKQNQTTGTADATM
-908 NTASQ
+908 Q
-913 TTTDTDISGVL
+913 TTTDSDISGVL
-924 EKIPNTG
+924 EKITNIG
-931 NRIQHNLFL
+931 NRVQHNLFL

-948 KNFSSQ
+948 KIFSSQ

-959 IMEHTSSLLLK
+959 IMQHTTSLLLK

>member
-22 STIAGGAII
+22 STIAGGVII
-31 AVPLVVF
+31 ATPLLVF

-109 NFSTDH
+109 NFSIDH

-140 RVSQKLDDNKTA
+140 RVLQKLDDNKTA
-152 ISDLFKQK
+152 TSDLFKQK

-174 STYSEEKLK
+174 STYSEDQLK

-211 KEVNT
+211 TKVNS

-226 INKYFNLD
+226 ISKYFNLD
-234 EIISQIFSNKSF
+234 ETISQIFNNKSF

-318 DSFLDKSISDDIVL
+318 NSFLDNSISDDIVL

-340 FAINNFSQNNSTL
+340 FAIDNFSQNNSTL

-375 NFLNS
+375 DFLNS
-380 LIEKIVKTPLI
+380 LIEKMVKTPLI
-391 SKIRFQNKLANL
+391 SKIRFENKLANL
-403 NFNQISKFLDVQI
+403 DFNQISKFLDVQI

-430 DVVAQI
+430 NVVAQI

-446 NDKIVATKKFSQS
+446 NDKIVATKRFSQS
-459 IKNFELLAQ
+459 IKNFEILAQ
-468 NDPDFAASVNK
+468 NDPDFAALVDK
-479 SALVIQPNAQETVAK
+479 SGLVIEPKTQVPTNPI
-494 DKQKGIPKDEL
+494 GIPK
-505 LALIQSNNFD
+505 
-515 KLKKVLQNSRYYG
+515 
-528 FRFDETQLKSMVD
+528 
-541 TYNLPTVEDLIKN
+541 
-554 SNVDDAAS
+554 
-562 KGITSIY
+562 
-569 SNYFNSDEKIAQF
+569 
-582 LSFLS
+582 
-587 KQDISFVAKYWFDYL
+587 
-602 KHFKLIE
+602 
-609 AGINWPEDLNTNELF
+609 
-624 RKLSEITIKPTKQ
+624 
-637 PRGQIGND
+637 
-645 NSNPTVWLFS
+645 
-655 FNYDFLKSN
+655 
-664 QHLENSFYINDELK
+664 
-678 NTLNLI
+678 
-684 KTNPSISPE
+684 
-693 YFIKQIELHA
+693 
-703 KQISKADFSQE
+703 
-714 IPRNNIENLTDF
+714 
-726 LAAFYSLAY
+726 
-735 SKQKSQKLFTGNFGK
+735 
-750 DFNYKIQF
+750 
-758 SLEPNLT
+758 
-765 NVDALEKP
+765 
-773 NEEKLKVKYWYNIG
+773 
-787 PVDKNGDL
+787 
-795 ASVIYRT
+795 
-802 KKSEIELKI
+802 
-811 NSENKLLSDEV
+811 
-822 DKLDEIASTFSPNS
+822 
-836 QIVFLTKED
+836 
-845 FEVVKT
+845 
-851 QINLAISTKEGEP
+851 
-864 VSVDKQVE
+864 
-872 KLPFSSYLTFEHKDI
+872 
-887 DLGFYAIK
+887 
-895 SKQNQTPGTTDTS
+895 
-908 NTASQ
+908 
-913 TTTDTDISGVL
+913 
-924 EKIPNTG
+924 
-931 NRIQHNLFL
+931 
-940 YLYDKNNP
+940 
-948 KNFSSQ
+948 
-954 PIRVI
+954 
-959 IMEHTSSLLLK
+959 

>member
-31 AVPLVVF
+31 AVPLIVF

-83 DNTKKTDIDLT
+83 DNTKKTDVDLT

-128 PDDNEQTFEVFW
+128 PDDNEQTFEVYW
-140 RVSQKLDDNKTA
+140 RVLQKLDDNKTA
-152 ISDLFKQK
+152 TSDLFKQK

-174 STYSEEKLK
+174 STYSEDQLK
-183 KLRPYTNSE
+183 KLRPYTSSE

-211 KEVNT
+211 KEVNS

-226 INKYFNLD
+226 ISKYFNLD
-234 EIISQIFSNKSF
+234 ETISQIFSNKSF
-246 YFESES
+246 YFESDS
-252 GIQKPRYD
+252 GVQKPRYD

-291 SSDFSKE
+291 SPDFSKE
-298 IAADINKNSKF
+298 IAADINKDSKF

-318 DSFLDKSISDDIVL
+318 NSFLDNSISDDIVL

-340 FAINNFSQNNSTL
+340 FAIDNFSQNNSTL

-375 NFLNS
+375 DFLNS

-391 SKIRFQNKLANL
+391 SKIQFQNKLANL
-403 NFNQISKFLDVQI
+403 NFNQISKFLDLQI
-416 KLDTEQVN
+416 KLDTEKVN

-430 DVVAQI
+430 NVVAQI
-436 NGDIVIKDKR
+436 NGDIVIKDKK

-459 IKNFELLAQ
+459 IKNFEILAQ
-468 NDPDFAASVNK
+468 NDPDFATSVNK
-479 SALVIQPNAQETVAK
+479 SALVIEPKAHEFVAK
-494 DKQKGIPKDEL
+494 NNQKGIPKEEL

-541 TYNLPTVEDLIKN
+541 SYNLPTVEDLIKN

-562 KGITSIY
+562 KGITSIF
-569 SNYFNSDEKIAQF
+569 SNYFNSDEKISQF

-587 KQDISFVAKYWFDYL
+587 KQDINFVAKYWFDYL
-602 KHFKLIE
+602 KHFGLIKSDT
-609 AGINWPEDLNTNELF
+609 NWPENSNSNELF
-624 RKLSEITIKPTKQ
+624 KKLSEIKIKPTKQ
-637 PRGQIGND
+637 PRGQTTEQVGE
-645 NSNPTVWLFS
+645 PTVWLFS
-655 FNYDFLKSN
+655 FNYGFLNSEKP
-664 QHLENSFYINDELK
+664 LENGFYISDELK
-678 NTLNLI
+678 NTLNLM
-684 KTNPSISPE
+684 KTNSSFSPE
-693 YFIKQIELHA
+693 YFIKQIEL
-703 KQISKADFSQE
+703 QSSKFTKPDFSQQTGK
-714 IPRNNIENLTDF
+714 NNIENLTDF

-735 SKQKSQKLFTGNFGK
+735 SKQMNQKLFTGNFGK

-773 NEEKLKVKYWYNIG
+773 NDEKLKVKYWYNIG

-795 ASVIYRT
+795 ASVIYQT

-811 NSENKLLSDEV
+811 NPDNKLLSDEV

-836 QIVFLTKED
+836 QIVFLTNQDFKD
-845 FEVVKT
+845 FEA
-851 QINLAISTKEGEP
+851 QIKAAISKSKEGEP
-864 VSVDKQVE
+864 VSVDKEVGR
-872 KLPFSSYLTFEHKDI
+872 LPFSSYLTFEHKDI

-895 SKQNQTPGTTDTS
+895 KAKPSQTIGATESQATTDG
-908 NTASQ
+908 
-913 TTTDTDISGVL
+913 DIDISGVI
-924 EKIPNTG
+924 EKITNTG
-931 NRIQHNLFL
+931 NQVQYNLFL
-940 YLYDKNNP
+940 YLYDKKNP
-948 KNFSSQ
+948 QNFSSQ

>member
-1 MSKSTITKKLLTKKN
+1 MTKSTITKKLLTKKN

-38 ANLELKNPRIDVQN
+38 ANLELKNPRNDVQN

-109 NFSTDH
+109 NFSNDH

-128 PDDNEQTFEVFW
+128 PDDNEQTFEVYW
-140 RVSQKLDDNKTA
+140 RVLQKLDDNKTA
-152 ISDLFKQK
+152 TSDLFKQK

-174 STYSEEKLK
+174 STYSEDQLK

-198 KELTKLISVEDFQ
+198 KELTKLISVEDFE

-226 INKYFNLD
+226 ISKYFNLD

-282 YKLTFVAQF
+282 YKLTFVARF
-291 SSDFSKE
+291 SADFSKE
-298 IAADINKNSKF
+298 IAADINKDSKF

-318 DSFLDKSISDDIVL
+318 DSFLDNSISDDIVL

-340 FAINNFSQNNSTL
+340 FAIDNFSQNNSTL

-375 NFLNS
+375 DFLNS

-391 SKIRFQNKLANL
+391 SKIQFQNKLENL
-403 NFNQISKFLDVQI
+403 NFNQISKFLDLQI
-416 KLDTEQVN
+416 KLDTEKVN

-430 DVVAQI
+430 NVVAQI

-459 IKNFELLAQ
+459 IKNFEILAQ
-468 NDPDFAASVNK
+468 NDPDFAALVNK
-479 SALVIQPNAQETVAK
+479 GSLTIEPKIQKPSS
-494 DKQKGIPKDEL
+494 QKGIPKDEL
-505 LALIQSNNFD
+505 LALIEANNFD

-528 FRFDETQLKSMVD
+528 FRFDESQLKSMVD

-554 SNVDDAAS
+554 SNIDDAAS
-562 KGITSIY
+562 KGITSIS
-569 SNYFNSDEKIAQF
+569 SNYFNSDEKISQF

-587 KQDISFVAKYWFDYL
+587 KQDVSFVAKYWFDYL
-602 KHFKLIE
+602 KHFKLIDSG
-609 AGINWPEDLNTNELF
+609 AKWPENSNINELF
-624 RKLSEITIKPTKQ
+624 KKLSEIGIKPTKQ
-637 PRGQIGND
+637 PRGQIGD
-645 NSNPTVWLFS
+645 QSGDPKVWLFS

-664 QHLENSFYINDELK
+664 DHLENSFYINDELK

-684 KTNPSISPE
+684 KTNSSFSPE
-693 YFIKQIELHA
+693 YFIKQVELHA
-703 KQISKADFSQE
+703 KKLSATDFAQ
-714 IPRNNIENLTDF
+714 PDNKNNIENLTDF

-765 NVDALEKP
+765 NVDALEKSS
-773 NEEKLKVKYWYNIG
+773 EKDLKIKYWYNIG

-795 ASVIYRT
+795 ASVIYQT

-811 NSENKLLSDEV
+811 NPDNKLLSDEV

-836 QIVFLTKED
+836 HIVFLTNQDFKD
-845 FEVVKT
+845 FEA
-851 QINLAISTKEGEP
+851 QIKAAISTKEGEP

-872 KLPFSSYLTFEHKDI
+872 KLPFSSYLTFGHK

-895 SKQNQTPGTTDTS
+895 KAKQSQTEATGTQETTE
-908 NTASQ
+908 SQ
-913 TTTDTDISGVL
+913 TTDSNISGVI
-924 EKIPNTG
+924 EKITNTG
-931 NRIQHNLFL
+931 SQVQYNLFL

-948 KNFSSQ
+948 KIVSSQ

-959 IMEHTSSLLLK
+959 IMQHTSSLLLK

>member
-1 MSKSTITKKLLTKKN
+1 MKSTITKKLLTKKN

-174 STYSEEKLK
+174 STYSEDQLK

-246 YFESES
+246 YFESDS
-252 GIQKPRYD
+252 GVQKPRYD

-340 FAINNFSQNNSTL
+340 FAIDNFSQNNSTL

-391 SKIRFQNKLANL
+391 SKIRFQNNLSNL

-430 DVVAQI
+430 SVVAQI

-459 IKNFELLAQ
+459 IKNFEILAQ
-468 NDPDFAASVNK
+468 NDPDFAASVSK
-479 SALVIQPNAQETVAK
+479 GGLTIEPNV
-494 DKQKGIPKDEL
+494 QKPANQNGIPKEEL

-528 FRFDETQLKSMVD
+528 FRFDESQLKSMVD
-541 TYNLPTVEDLIKN
+541 SYNLPTVEDLIKN

-562 KGITSIY
+562 KGITSIF
-569 SNYFNSDEKIAQF
+569 SNYFNSDEKISQF

-587 KQDISFVAKYWFDYL
+587 KQDVSFVAKYWFDYL
-602 KHFKLIE
+602 KHFGLIE
-609 AGINWPEDLNTNELF
+609 SGSNWPENSDSNELF
-624 RKLSEITIKPTKQ
+624 KKLSEIKIKPTKQ
-637 PRGQIGND
+637 PRGQINEEGE
-645 NSNPTVWLFS
+645 PKVWLFS
-655 FNYDFLKSN
+655 FNYGFLNTEKP
-664 QHLENSFYINDELK
+664 LENGFYISNELK
-678 NTLNLI
+678 NTLNLM
-684 KTNPSISPE
+684 KTNSSFSPE
-693 YFIKQIELHA
+693 YFIKQIELQSN
-703 KQISKADFSQE
+703 KITQPDFST
-714 IPRNNIENLTDF
+714 PDNKNNTENLTDF

-773 NEEKLKVKYWYNIG
+773 NDEKLKVKYWYNIG

-795 ASVIYRT
+795 VSVIYQT

-836 QIVFLTKED
+836 QIVFLSNKDLED
-845 FEVVKT
+845 FKA
-851 QINLAISTKEGEP
+851 QIKLATTKSKENEP
-864 VSVDKQVE
+864 VSVDKEVE
-872 KLPFSSYLTFEHKDI
+872 KLPFTSYLAFEHKDL
-887 DLGFYAIK
+887 DLGYAIK
-895 SKQNQTPGTTDTS
+895 TKQNQTTGTADATM
-908 NTASQ
+908 Q
-913 TTTDTDISGVL
+913 TTTDSDISGVL
-924 EKIPNTG
+924 EKITNIG
-931 NRIQHNLFL
+931 NRVQHNLFL

-948 KNFSSQ
+948 KIFSSQ

-959 IMEHTSSLLLK
+959 IMQHTTSLLLK

>member
-1 MSKSTITKKLLTKKN
+1 MTKSTITKKLLTKKN

-174 STYSEEKLK
+174 STYSEDQLK
-183 KLRPYTNSE
+183 KLRPYTDSE

-198 KELTKLISVEDFQ
+198 KELTRLISVEDFQ

-216 AKNDTEAREI
+216 AKNENEAREI
-226 INKYFNLD
+226 ISKYFNLD
-234 EIISQIFSNKSF
+234 ETISQIFSNKSF

-318 DSFLDKSISDDIVL
+318 NSFLDNSISDDIVL

-340 FAINNFSQNNSTL
+340 FAIDNFSQNNSTL

-375 NFLNS
+375 DFLNS
-380 LIEKIVKTPLI
+380 LIEKMVKTPLI
-391 SKIRFQNKLANL
+391 SKIRFENKLANL
-403 NFNQISKFLDVQI
+403 DFNQISKFLDVQI

-430 DVVAQI
+430 NVVAQI

-446 NDKIVATKKFSQS
+446 NDKIVATKRFSQS
-459 IKNFELLAQ
+459 IKNFEILAQ
-468 NDPDFAASVNK
+468 NDPDFAALVDK
-479 SALVIQPNAQETVAK
+479 SGLVIEPKTQVPTNPI
-494 DKQKGIPKDEL
+494 GIPKDEL
-505 LALIQSNNFD
+505 LALIESNNFD

-528 FRFDETQLKSMVD
+528 FRFDETQLKSMID
-541 TYNLPTVEDLIKN
+541 SYNLPTVEDLIKN

-569 SNYFNSDEKIAQF
+569 SNYFNSDEKISQF

-587 KQDISFVAKYWFDYL
+587 KQDVSFVAKYWFDYL
-602 KHFKLIE
+602 KHFGLIE
-609 AGINWPEDLNTNELF
+609 SGSNWPENSNTNELF
-624 RKLSEITIKPTKQ
+624 KKLSEIKIKPTKQ
-637 PRGQIGND
+637 PRGQIDEEGELK
-645 NSNPTVWLFS
+645 VWLFS
-655 FNYDFLKSN
+655 FNYGFLDLNKP
-664 QHLENSFYINDELK
+664 LENGFYISDELE
-678 NTLNLI
+678 NTLNLM
-684 KTNPSISPE
+684 KTNSSFSPE
-693 YFIKQIELHA
+693 YFIKQIEL
-703 KQISKADFSQE
+703 QSNQSTQPNFSSTDGK
-714 IPRNNIENLTDF
+714 NNIENLTDF

-758 SLEPNLT
+758 SLEPNLA
-765 NVDALEKP
+765 NVDALEKS
-773 NEEKLKVKYWYNIG
+773 NDQNLKVKYWYNIG

-795 ASVIYRT
+795 VSVIYQT

-811 NSENKLLSDEV
+811 NSENKLLSDQV

-845 FEVVKT
+845 FEIVKT
-851 QINLAISTKEGEP
+851 QINLAISKSKENEP
-864 VSVDKQVE
+864 VSVDKEVE
-872 KLPFSSYLTFEHKDI
+872 KLPFTSYLTFEHKDI
-887 DLGFYAIK
+887 DLGFYVIK
-895 SKQNQTPGTTDTS
+895 KPKQTETDT
-908 NTASQ
+908 TATQ
-913 TTTDTDISGVL
+913 TTTDTDITGVL

-959 IMEHTSSLLLK
+959 IMEHTTSLLLK

>member
-1 MSKSTITKKLLTKKN
+1 MTKSTITKKLLTKKN
-16 IFLLGL
+16 IFLLAL
-22 STIAGGAII
+22 STLAGGAII
-31 AVPLVVF
+31 TVPIVVF

-174 STYSEEKLK
+174 STHSEDQLK
-183 KLRPYTNSE
+183 KLRPYTDSE

-198 KELTKLISVEDFQ
+198 KELTRLISVEDFQ
-211 KEVNT
+211 KEVNS

-226 INKYFNLD
+226 ISQYFNLD
-234 EIISQIFSNKSF
+234 ETISQIFSNKSF

-291 SSDFSKE
+291 SANFSKE
-298 IAADINKNSKF
+298 IAADINKDSKF
-309 FLTTQLNLS
+309 FLTTQLNLNN
-318 DSFLDKSISDDIVL
+318 SFLDKSISDDIVL

-340 FAINNFSQNNSTL
+340 FAIDNFSQNNSTL
-353 ITGWDFLNYYNN
+353 VTGWDFLNYYNN
-365 EIFATKENRA
+365 EIFATKEKRA
-375 NFLNS
+375 DFLNS

-391 SKIRFQNKLANL
+391 SKIKFQNNLANL

-430 DVVAQI
+430 SVVAQI

-446 NDKIVATKKFSQS
+446 NSKTVATKKFSQS
-459 IKNFELLAQ
+459 IKNFEILAQ

-479 SALVIQPNAQETVAK
+479 SSLTIEPKVQEFVRK
-494 DKQKGIPKDEL
+494 ENQQGIPKEEI
-505 LALIQSNNFD
+505 LALIEANNFD

-541 TYNLPTVEDLIKN
+541 SYSLPTVEDLIKN

-569 SNYFNSDEKIAQF
+569 SNYFNSDEKISQF

-602 KHFKLIE
+602 KHFGLIE
-609 AGINWPEDLNTNELF
+609 AGANWPEDSNSNELF
-624 RKLSEITIKPTKQ
+624 KKLSDIKIKPTKQ
-637 PRGQIGND
+637 PRGQLSEETGD
-645 NSNPTVWLFS
+645 PTVWLFS
-655 FNYDFLKSN
+655 FNYGFLNSEKP
-664 QHLENSFYINDELK
+664 LENGFYISDGLK
-678 NTLNLI
+678 NTLNLM
-684 KTNPSISPE
+684 KTNSSFSPE
-693 YFIKQIELHA
+693 YFIKQIEL
-703 KQISKADFSQE
+703 QSNQSTQPNFSSTE
-714 IPRNNIENLTDF
+714 GKNNIENLTDF

-735 SKQKSQKLFTGNFGK
+735 LKQKDQKLFTGNFGK

-773 NEEKLKVKYWYNIG
+773 DAEKLKVKYWYNIG

-795 ASVIYRT
+795 VSVIYQT

-811 NSENKLLSDEV
+811 NSKNKLLSDEV

-845 FEVVKT
+845 FEIVKT
-851 QINLAISTKEGEP
+851 QINLAISKSKENEP
-864 VSVDKQVE
+864 VSVDKEVE
-872 KLPFSSYLTFEHKDI
+872 KLPFTSYLTFEHKDI
-887 DLGFYAIK
+887 DLGFYVIK
-895 SKQNQTPGTTDTS
+895 KPKQTETDT
-908 NTASQ
+908 TATQ
-913 TTTDTDISGVL
+913 TTADTDITGVL

-931 NRIQHNLFL
+931 NRVQHNLFL

-959 IMEHTSSLLLK
+959 IMEHTTSLLLK

>member
-174 STYSEEKLK
+174 STYSEDQLK

-211 KEVNT
+211 KEVNS

-234 EIISQIFSNKSF
+234 ETISQIFSNKSF

-291 SSDFSKE
+291 SSNFSKE
-298 IAADINKNSKF
+298 IAADINKDSKF

-318 DSFLDKSISDDIVL
+318 NSFLDKSISDDIVL
-332 SEFSDSDY
+332 SQFSDSDY
-340 FAINNFSQNNSTL
+340 FAVNNFSQNNSTL

-375 NFLNS
+375 DFLNS

-391 SKIRFQNKLANL
+391 SKIRFQNKLENL

-430 DVVAQI
+430 NVVAQI

-459 IKNFELLAQ
+459 IKNFEILAQ
-468 NDPDFAASVNK
+468 NDPDFAASVKK
-479 SALVIQPNAQETVAK
+479 SSLSIEPKVQQPVS
-494 DKQKGIPKDEL
+494 QKGIPKDEL
-505 LALIQSNNFD
+505 LALIQANNFD

-541 TYNLPTVEDLIKN
+541 SYNLPTVEDLIKN

-569 SNYFNSDEKIAQF
+569 SNYFNSDEKISQF

-587 KQDISFVAKYWFDYL
+587 KKDISFVAKYWFNYL
-602 KHFKLIE
+602 KHFGLIGSE
-609 AGINWPEDLNTNELF
+609 ANWPENSNSNELF
-624 RKLSEITIKPTKQ
+624 KKLSKIEIKPTKQ
-637 PRGQIGND
+637 PRGQID
-645 NSNPTVWLFS
+645 NENSVPTVWLFS
-655 FNYDFLKSN
+655 FNYGFLDLNKP
-664 QHLENSFYINDELK
+664 LENGFYISNELK
-678 NTLNLI
+678 NTLNLM
-684 KTNPSISPE
+684 KTNSSFSPE
-693 YFIKQIELHA
+693 YFIKQIELQSN
-703 KQISKADFSQE
+703 KFTKPDFSQQTGK
-714 IPRNNIENLTDF
+714 NNIENLTDF

-773 NEEKLKVKYWYNIG
+773 NDEKLKVKYWYNIG

-795 ASVIYRT
+795 VSVIYQT

-836 QIVFLTKED
+836 QIVFLTKQDFND
-845 FEVVKT
+845 FEA
-851 QINLAISTKEGEP
+851 QIKAAISKSKEDEP
-864 VSVDKQVE
+864 VPVDKEVE
-872 KLPFSSYLTFEHKDI
+872 KLPFSSYLASEHKDL
-887 DLGFYAIK
+887 DLGYAIK
-895 SKQNQTPGTTDTS
+895 KAKPSQTPGATGTADASMQTTDV
-908 NTASQ
+908 
-913 TTTDTDISGVL
+913 DTSGVL
-924 EKIPNTG
+924 EKITNPASPV
-931 NRIQHNLFL
+931 QHNLFL

-959 IMEHTSSLLLK
+959 IMEHTTSLLLK

>member
-83 DNTKKTDIDLT
+83 DNTKKTNIDLT

-174 STYSEEKLK
+174 STYSEDKLK

-211 KEVNT
+211 KEVNS

-226 INKYFNLD
+226 ISKYFNLD

-252 GIQKPRYD
+252 GIKKPRYD

-298 IAADINKNSKF
+298 IAADINKDSKF

-375 NFLNS
+375 DFLNS

-391 SKIRFQNKLANL
+391 SKIRFQNKLENL

-430 DVVAQI
+430 NVVAQI

-459 IKNFELLAQ
+459 IKNFEILAQ
-468 NDPDFAASVNK
+468 NDPDFAASVKK
-479 SALVIQPNAQETVAK
+479 SSLSIEPKVQQPVS
-494 DKQKGIPKDEL
+494 QKGIPKDEL

-569 SNYFNSDEKIAQF
+569 SNYFNSDEKISQF

-602 KHFKLIE
+602 KHFGLIE
-609 AGINWPEDLNTNELF
+609 SRSNWPENSNSSELF
-624 RKLSEITIKPTKQ
+624 KKLSEIKIKPTKQ
-637 PRGQIGND
+637 PRGQIDND
-645 NSNPTVWLFS
+645 NSELTVWLFS
-655 FNYDFLKSN
+655 FNYGFLNTEKP
-664 QHLENSFYINDELK
+664 LENGFYISNELK
-678 NTLNLI
+678 NTLNLM
-684 KTNPSISPE
+684 KTNSSFSPE
-693 YFIKQIELHA
+693 YFVKQIELQSN
-703 KQISKADFSQE
+703 KFTKPDFAQ
-714 IPRNNIENLTDF
+714 PTGKNNIENLTDF

-758 SLEPNLT
+758 TLEPNLT
-765 NVDALEKP
+765 NVDALEKQ
-773 NEEKLKVKYWYNIG
+773 NDEKLKVKYWYNIG
-787 PVDKNGDL
+787 SVDKNGDL
-795 ASVIYRT
+795 ASVIYQT

-836 QIVFLTKED
+836 QIVFLTKQDFKD
-845 FEVVKT
+845 FEDK
-851 QINLAISTKEGEP
+851 IKAAISKSKENEP
-864 VSVDKQVE
+864 VPVDKEVE
-872 KLPFSSYLTFEHKDI
+872 KLPFTSYLTFEHKDL
-887 DLGFYAIK
+887 DLGYAIK
-895 SKQNQTPGTTDTS
+895 SKQSQTGMSDTTS
-908 NTASQ
+908 MQ
-913 TTTDTDISGVL
+913 TTTDVDTSDVL
-924 EKIPNTG
+924 EKITNPASPV
-931 NRIQHNLFL
+931 QHNLFL

-948 KNFSSQ
+948 KILSSQ

>member
-1 MSKSTITKKLLTKKN
+1 MTKSTITKKLLTKKN

-22 STIAGGAII
+22 STLAGGAII

-38 ANLELKNPRIDVQN
+38 ANIELKNPRIDVQN

-174 STYSEEKLK
+174 STYSEEQLK

-211 KEVNT
+211 KEVNS

-226 INKYFNLD
+226 ISKYFNLD
-234 EIISQIFSNKSF
+234 ETISQIFSNKSF

-291 SSDFSKE
+291 SADFSKE
-298 IAADINKNSKF
+298 IAADFNKDSKF

-318 DSFLDKSISDDIVL
+318 NSFLDKSISDDIVL

-340 FAINNFSQNNSTL
+340 FATDNFSQNNSTL

-380 LIEKIVKTPLI
+380 LIEKIVKTPLT
-391 SKIRFQNKLANL
+391 SKISFQNKLANL

-416 KLDTEQVN
+416 KLDTDQVN

-459 IKNFELLAQ
+459 IKNFEILVQ

-479 SALVIQPNAQETVAK
+479 SSLTIQPNVQKPAN
-494 DKQKGIPKDEL
+494 QKGIPKDEL

-541 TYNLPTVEDLIKN
+541 TYNLPTIEDLIKN

-562 KGITSIY
+562 KGITSIS
-569 SNYFNSDEKIAQF
+569 SNYFNSDEKISQF

-587 KQDISFVAKYWFDYL
+587 KQDVSFVAKYWFDYL
-602 KHFKLIE
+602 KHFGLIE
-609 AGINWPEDLNTNELF
+609 SGANWLEDLNTNELF
-624 RKLSEITIKPTKQ
+624 KKLSGIKIKPTKQ
-637 PRGQIGND
+637 PRGQIDND
-645 NSNPTVWLFS
+645 SSEPTVWLFS
-655 FNYDFLKSN
+655 FNYGFLDTNKP
-664 QHLENSFYINDELK
+664 LENGFYISDELK
-678 NTLNLI
+678 NTLNLME
-684 KTNPSISPE
+684 TNSSFSPE
-693 YFIKQIELHA
+693 YFIKQIELQSNH
-703 KQISKADFSQE
+703 ISKPDFST
-714 IPRNNIENLTDF
+714 PDNKNNIENLTDF

-735 SKQKSQKLFTGNFGK
+735 SKQKDQKLFTGNFGK

-765 NVDALEKP
+765 NVDALEKQKDQ
-773 NEEKLKVKYWYNIG
+773 NLKLKYWYNIG

-795 ASVIYRT
+795 VSVIYQT

-836 QIVFLTKED
+836 QIVFLTKKD
-845 FEVVKT
+845 FEDLKS
-851 QINLAISTKEGEP
+851 QISLAISTKEGEP

-895 SKQNQTPGTTDTS
+895 KAKQ
-908 NTASQ
+908 SQ
-913 TTTDTDISGVL
+913 TGMSDTTESQTTDTDITGVI
-924 EKIPNTG
+924 EKITSPASPV
-931 NRIQHNLFL
+931 QHNLFL

>member
-1 MSKSTITKKLLTKKN
+1 MTKSTITKKLLTKKN
-16 IFLLGL
+16 IFLLAL
-22 STIAGGAII
+22 STIAGGVII
-31 AVPLVVF
+31 ATPLLVF

-66 LNANS
+66 LNANF

-109 NFSTDH
+109 NFSIDH

-140 RVSQKLDDNKTA
+140 RVLQKLDDNKTA
-152 ISDLFKQK
+152 TSDLFKQK

-174 STYSEEKLK
+174 STYSEDQLK

-198 KELTKLISVEDFQ
+198 KELTRLISVEDFQ
-211 KEVNT
+211 KEVNS

-226 INKYFNLD
+226 ISKYFNLD
-234 EIISQIFSNKSF
+234 ETISQIFSNKSF

-291 SSDFSKE
+291 SANFSKE
-298 IAADINKNSKF
+298 IAADFNKDSKF

-318 DSFLDKSISDDIVL
+318 NSFLDKSISDDIVL

-365 EIFATKENRA
+365 EIFATKQKRA
-375 NFLNS
+375 DFLNS

-391 SKIRFQNKLANL
+391 SKIRFENKLANL

-430 DVVAQI
+430 NVVAQI

-459 IKNFELLAQ
+459 IKNFEILAQ

-479 SALVIQPNAQETVAK
+479 GSLTIEPKAHETVAK
-494 DKQKGIPKDEL
+494 ANQKGIPKDEL
-505 LALIQSNNFD
+505 LALIQSNNFE

-528 FRFDETQLKSMVD
+528 FRFDEAQLKSMVD
-541 TYNLPTVEDLIKN
+541 SYNLPTVEDLIKN

-569 SNYFNSDEKIAQF
+569 SNYFNSDEKISQF

-602 KHFKLIE
+602 KHFGLIE
-609 AGINWPEDLNTNELF
+609 SGSNWPEDLNTNELF
-624 RKLSEITIKPTKQ
+624 KKLSEIKIKPTKQ
-637 PRGQIGND
+637 PRGQTTEVTAD
-645 NSNPTVWLFS
+645 PTVWLFS
-655 FNYDFLKSN
+655 FNYGFLNTDKP
-664 QHLENSFYINDELK
+664 LENGFYINNELK
-678 NTLNLI
+678 NTLNLM
-684 KTNPSISPE
+684 KTNSSFSPE

-703 KQISKADFSQE
+703 KQLSATDFAQ
-714 IPRNNIENLTDF
+714 PDNKNNIENLTDF

-773 NEEKLKVKYWYNIG
+773 NDEKLKVKYWYNIG

-795 ASVIYRT
+795 VSVIYQT

-811 NSENKLLSDEV
+811 NPDNKLLSDEV

-836 QIVFLTKED
+836 QIVLLTNQDLED
-845 FEVVKT
+845 LKS
-851 QINLAISTKEGEP
+851 QIKLAISTKESEP

-872 KLPFSSYLTFEHKDI
+872 KLPFSSYLTFENKDI

-895 SKQNQTPGTTDTS
+895 KAKPSQTETTGATE
-908 NTASQ
+908 SQ
-913 TTTDTDISGVL
+913 TTDNNTDITGVL

-931 NRIQHNLFL
+931 NRVQYNLFL

-948 KNFSSQ
+948 KILSSQ

>member
-1 MSKSTITKKLLTKKN
+1 M
-16 IFLLGL
+16 
-22 STIAGGAII
+22 
-31 AVPLVVF
+31 P
-38 ANLELKNPRIDVQN
+38 
-52 QAKSISFISIKDKY
+52 
-66 LNANS
+66 
-71 DYLDL
+71 
-76 KKKLLND
+76 
-83 DNTKKTDIDLT
+83 
-94 DFFDFY
+94 
-100 QTNNSSIPV
+100 TNNSSIPV

-128 PDDNEQTFEVFW
+128 PDDNEQTFEVYW
-140 RVSQKLDDNKTA
+140 RVSQKLADGKTA
-152 ISDLFKQK
+152 TSDLFKQK

-174 STYSEEKLK
+174 STYSEDQLK
-183 KLRPYTNSE
+183 KLRPYTDSE

-198 KELTKLISVEDFQ
+198 KELTRLISVEDFQ
-211 KEVNT
+211 KEVNS

-226 INKYFNLD
+226 ISKYLNLD
-234 EIISQIFSNKSF
+234 ETISQIFSNKSF
-246 YFESES
+246 YFESDS

-298 IAADINKNSKF
+298 IAADFNKDSKF

-318 DSFLDKSISDDIVL
+318 NSFLDKSISDDIAL

-340 FAINNFSQNNSTL
+340 FAIDNFSQNNSTL

-365 EIFATKENRA
+365 EIFATKEKRA
-375 NFLNS
+375 DFLNS

-391 SKIRFQNKLANL
+391 SKIKFQNNLANL
-403 NFNQISKFLDVQI
+403 NFNQISKFLEVQI

-430 DVVAQI
+430 SVVAQI
-436 NGDIVIKDKR
+436 NGDIVVKDKR

-459 IKNFELLAQ
+459 IKNFEILAQ

-479 SALVIQPNAQETVAK
+479 SSLTIEPKVQEFVRK
-494 DKQKGIPKDEL
+494 ENQQGIPKEEI
-505 LALIQSNNFD
+505 LALIEANNFD

-541 TYNLPTVEDLIKN
+541 SYSLPTVEDLIKN

-569 SNYFNSDEKIAQF
+569 SNYFNSDEKISQF

-602 KHFKLIE
+602 KHFGLIE
-609 AGINWPEDLNTNELF
+609 AGANWPEDSNSNELF
-624 RKLSEITIKPTKQ
+624 KKLSDIKIKPTKQ
-637 PRGQIGND
+637 PRGQLSEETGD
-645 NSNPTVWLFS
+645 PTVWLFS
-655 FNYDFLKSN
+655 FNYGFLNSEKP
-664 QHLENSFYINDELK
+664 LENGFYISDGLK
-678 NTLNLI
+678 NTLNLM
-684 KTNPSISPE
+684 KTNSSFSAE
-693 YFIKQIELHA
+693 YFIKQIEL
-703 KQISKADFSQE
+703 QSNQSTQPNFSSTE
-714 IPRNNIENLTDF
+714 GKNNIENLTDF

-735 SKQKSQKLFTGNFGK
+735 LKQKDQKLFTGNFGK

-773 NEEKLKVKYWYNIG
+773 DAEKLKVKYWYNIG

-795 ASVIYRT
+795 VSVIYQT

-811 NSENKLLSDEV
+811 NSKNKLLSDEV

-845 FEVVKT
+845 FEIVKT
-851 QINLAISTKEGEP
+851 QINLAISKSKENEP
-864 VSVDKQVE
+864 VSVDKEVE
-872 KLPFSSYLTFEHKDI
+872 KLPFTSYLTFEHKDI
-887 DLGFYAIK
+887 DLGFYVIK
-895 SKQNQTPGTTDTS
+895 KPKQTETDT
-908 NTASQ
+908 TATQ
-913 TTTDTDISGVL
+913 TTTDTDITGVL

-931 NRIQHNLFL
+931 NRVQHNLFL

-959 IMEHTSSLLLK
+959 IMEHTTSLLLK

>member
-22 STIAGGAII
+22 STIAGAAII

-38 ANLELKNPRIDVQN
+38 ANLKLKNPRIDVQN

-174 STYSEEKLK
+174 STYSEDKLK

-211 KEVNT
+211 KEVNS
-216 AKNDTEAREI
+216 AKNDTEARKI

-252 GIQKPRYD
+252 GTQKPRYD

-340 FAINNFSQNNSTL
+340 FAIDNFSQNNSTL

-391 SKIRFQNKLANL
+391 SKIKFQNKLENL

-430 DVVAQI
+430 NVVAQI

-459 IKNFELLAQ
+459 IKNFEILAQ
-468 NDPDFAASVNK
+468 NDPDFAALVDK
-479 SALVIQPNAQETVAK
+479 SSLTIEPKLQKPAN
-494 DKQKGIPKDEL
+494 QKGIPKDEL

-541 TYNLPTVEDLIKN
+541 SYNLPTVEDLIKN

-562 KGITSIY
+562 KGITSIF
-569 SNYFNSDEKIAQF
+569 SNYFNSHEKISQF

-609 AGINWPEDLNTNELF
+609 DKTNWPENSNSNELF
-624 RKLSEITIKPTKQ
+624 KKLSDIKIKPTKQ
-637 PRGQIGND
+637 PRGQIND
-645 NSNPTVWLFS
+645 DDSEPTVWLFS
-655 FNYDFLKSN
+655 FNYGFLNTEKP
-664 QHLENSFYINDELK
+664 LENGFYISDELK
-678 NTLNLI
+678 NTLNLM
-684 KTNPSISPE
+684 KTNSSFSPE
-693 YFIKQIELHA
+693 YFIKQIELQSN
-703 KQISKADFSQE
+703 KFTKPDFSQQTGK
-714 IPRNNIENLTDF
+714 NNIENLTDF

-735 SKQKSQKLFTGNFGK
+735 SKQKDQKLFTGNFGK

-773 NEEKLKVKYWYNIG
+773 DAEKLKIKYWYNIG

-795 ASVIYRT
+795 VSIIYQT

-811 NSENKLLSDEV
+811 NPDNKLLSDEV

-836 QIVFLTKED
+836 QIVFLTNQDFKD
-845 FEVVKT
+845 FEA
-851 QINLAISTKEGEP
+851 QIKAAISKSKENEP
-864 VSVDKQVE
+864 VPVDKEVE
-872 KLPFSSYLTFEHKDI
+872 KLPFSSYLISEHKDI
-887 DLGFYAIK
+887 NLGFAIK
-895 SKQNQTPGTTDTS
+895 KAKPSQTGMSDTTSMQTTDG
-908 NTASQ
+908 
-913 TTTDTDISGVL
+913 DTSGVI
-924 EKIPNTG
+924 EKITSPASSV
-931 NRIQHNLFL
+931 QYNLFL

-948 KNFSSQ
+948 QNFSSR

-959 IMEHTSSLLLK
+959 IIEHTSSLLLK

>member
-22 STIAGGAII
+22 SSIAGGAII

-76 KKKLLND
+76 KKKLLNA
-83 DNTKKTDIDLT
+83 DNTKKTDTDLT
-94 DFFDFY
+94 DFFDFF
-100 QTNNSSIPV
+100 QTNNASIPV
-109 NFSTDH
+109 NFANDH
-115 NWKPFKLEIFDIK
+115 NWKPYKLEIFDIK
-128 PDDNEQTFEVFW
+128 PDDNEQSFEVYW
-140 RVSQKLDDNKTA
+140 RVLQKLDDNKTA

-174 STYSEEKLK
+174 STFSEDQLK

-211 KEVNT
+211 KEVNS
-216 AKNDTEAREI
+216 AKDDNQASEI

-234 EIISQIFSNKSF
+234 ETISQIFSNKSF
-246 YFESES
+246 YFESDS
-252 GIQKPRYD
+252 GIKKPRYD
-260 INLVKDQIITDRYLV
+260 INLVKDQIITDQYLV
-275 KTATPGV
+275 KTAMPNV

-298 IAADINKNSKF
+298 IAADINKDSKF

-318 DSFLDKSISDDIVL
+318 NSFLDNSISDDIVL
-332 SEFSDSDY
+332 SEFSDNDY
-340 FAINNFSQNNSTL
+340 YAINNFSQNNSTL

-365 EIFATKENRA
+365 EIFSTKEKRA
-375 NFLNS
+375 DFLNS
-380 LIEKIVKTPLI
+380 LIEKIIKTPLI

-403 NFNQISKFLDVQI
+403 NFHQISKFLDLQI
-416 KLDTEQVN
+416 KLDSEQVN

-430 DVVAQI
+430 NVVAQI

-446 NDKIVATKKFSQS
+446 NNKIIATKKFSQS
-459 IKNFELLAQ
+459 IKNFEILAQ
-468 NDPDFAASVNK
+468 NDPDFATSINK
-479 SALVIQPNAQETVAK
+479 GSLVIEPKVQESVAK
-494 DKQKGIPKDEL
+494 TSQKGIPKDEI
-505 LALIQSNNFD
+505 LALIEANNFD

-541 TYNLPTVEDLIKN
+541 SYNLPTVEDLIKN
-554 SNVDDAAS
+554 TNVDDAAS
-562 KGITSIY
+562 KGITSIF
-569 SNYFNSDEKIAQF
+569 SNYFNSDEKISQF

-587 KQDISFVAKYWFDYL
+587 KQDISFVAKYWFDFL

-609 AGINWPEDLNTNELF
+609 SGTNWPEDFSINELF
-624 RKLSEITIKPTKQ
+624 KKLSDIKIKPTTK
-637 PRGQIGND
+637 PRGQIND
-645 NSNPTVWLFS
+645 QGEPTVWLFS
-655 FNYDFLKSN
+655 FNYGFLNSDKP
-664 QHLENSFYINDELK
+664 LENGFYINNEVK
-678 NTLNLI
+678 NTLNLM
-684 KTNPSISPE
+684 KTNLSFSPE
-693 YFIKQIELHA
+693 YFIKQIELQS
-703 KQISKADFSQE
+703 KQISEPNFSQQNNK
-714 IPRNNIENLTDF
+714 NNIENLTDF
-726 LAAFYSLAY
+726 LVAFYSLAY
-735 SKQKSQKLFTGNFGK
+735 SKQKNQKLFTGNFGK

-765 NVDALEKP
+765 NVDGLEKS
-773 NEEKLKVKYWYNIG
+773 NDQNLKIKYWYNIG

-795 ASVIYRT
+795 VSVIYQT

-822 DKLDEIASTFSPNS
+822 DKLDEIASTFSSNS
-836 QIVFLTKED
+836 QIVFLSKQDFQD
-845 FEVVKT
+845 FES
-851 QINLAISTKEGEP
+851 QIKVAISKSNDNKP
-864 VSVDKQVE
+864 VSVDQEVK
-872 KLPFSSYLTFEHKDI
+872 KLPFSSYFASEHKDI
-887 DLGFYAIK
+887 GFYVIK
-895 SKQNQTPGTTDTS
+895 QPKQNQTTGTPETQ
-908 NTASQ
+908 SQ
-913 TTTDTDISGVL
+913 ATDTDTTGVI
-924 EKIPNTG
+924 EKINSKLG
-931 NRIQHNLFL
+931 SQVQYNLFL

-948 KNFSSQ
+948 QNFSSQ

>member
-38 ANLELKNPRIDVQN
+38 ANLELKNPRNDVQN

-83 DNTKKTDIDLT
+83 DNNKKTDIDLT

-128 PDDNEQTFEVFW
+128 PDDNEQTFEVYW
-140 RVSQKLDDNKTA
+140 RVSQKLADGKTA
-152 ISDLFKQK
+152 TSDLFKQK

-174 STYSEEKLK
+174 STYSEDQLK

-211 KEVNT
+211 KEVNS

-234 EIISQIFSNKSF
+234 ETISQIFSNKSF
-246 YFESES
+246 YFESDS
-252 GIQKPRYD
+252 GTQKPRYD

-291 SSDFSKE
+291 SSDFKKE
-298 IAADINKNSKF
+298 IAADFNKDSKF

-340 FAINNFSQNNSTL
+340 FTINNFNQNSSTL

-375 NFLNS
+375 DFLNS

-391 SKIRFQNKLANL
+391 SKIRFQNKLENL

-416 KLDTEQVN
+416 KLDSEQVN

-430 DVVAQI
+430 NVVAQI

-446 NDKIVATKKFSQS
+446 NDKIVTTKKFSQS
-459 IKNFELLAQ
+459 IKNFEILAQ
-468 NDPDFAASVNK
+468 NDPDFAASVN
-479 SALVIQPNAQETVAK
+479 
-494 DKQKGIPKDEL
+494 
-505 LALIQSNNFD
+505 
-515 KLKKVLQNSRYYG
+515 NS
-528 FRFDETQLKSMVD
+528 S
-541 TYNLPTVEDLIKN
+541 
-554 SNVDDAAS
+554 
-562 KGITSIY
+562 
-569 SNYFNSDEKIAQF
+569 
-582 LSFLS
+582 
-587 KQDISFVAKYWFDYL
+587 FDYWA
-602 KHFKLIE
+602 E
-609 AGINWPEDLNTNELF
+609 
-624 RKLSEITIKPTKQ
+624 S
-637 PRGQIGND
+637 
-645 NSNPTVWLFS
+645 
-655 FNYDFLKSN
+655 
-664 QHLENSFYINDELK
+664 
-678 NTLNLI
+678 
-684 KTNPSISPE
+684 
-693 YFIKQIELHA
+693 
-703 KQISKADFSQE
+703 
-714 IPRNNIENLTDF
+714 PRNCCE
-726 LAAFYSLAY
+726 
-735 SKQKSQKLFTGNFGK
+735 
-750 DFNYKIQF
+750 
-758 SLEPNLT
+758 
-765 NVDALEKP
+765 
-773 NEEKLKVKYWYNIG
+773 
-787 PVDKNGDL
+787 
-795 ASVIYRT
+795 R
-802 KKSEIELKI
+802 
-811 NSENKLLSDEV
+811 
-822 DKLDEIASTFSPNS
+822 
-836 QIVFLTKED
+836 
-845 FEVVKT
+845 
-851 QINLAISTKEGEP
+851 
-864 VSVDKQVE
+864 
-872 KLPFSSYLTFEHKDI
+872 
-887 DLGFYAIK
+887 
-895 SKQNQTPGTTDTS
+895 
-908 NTASQ
+908 
-913 TTTDTDISGVL
+913 
-924 EKIPNTG
+924 
-931 NRIQHNLFL
+931 
-940 YLYDKNNP
+940 
-948 KNFSSQ
+948 
-954 PIRVI
+954 
-959 IMEHTSSLLLK
+959 

>member
-22 STIAGGAII
+22 SSIAGGAII

-76 KKKLLND
+76 KKKLLNA
-83 DNTKKTDIDLT
+83 DNTKKTDTDLT
-94 DFFDFY
+94 DFFDFF
-100 QTNNSSIPV
+100 QTNNASIPV
-109 NFSTDH
+109 NFANDH
-115 NWKPFKLEIFDIK
+115 NWKPYKLEIFDIK
-128 PDDNEQTFEVFW
+128 PDDNEQSFEVYW
-140 RVSQKLDDNKTA
+140 RVLQKLDDNKTA

-174 STYSEEKLK
+174 STFSEDQLK

-211 KEVNT
+211 KEVNS
-216 AKNDTEAREI
+216 AKDDNQASEI

-234 EIISQIFSNKSF
+234 ETISQIFSNKSF
-246 YFESES
+246 YFESDS
-252 GIQKPRYD
+252 GIKKPRYD
-260 INLVKDQIITDRYLV
+260 INLVKDQIITDQYLV
-275 KTATPGV
+275 KTAMPSV

-298 IAADINKNSKF
+298 IAADINKDSKF

-318 DSFLDKSISDDIVL
+318 NSFLDNSISDDIVL
-332 SEFSDSDY
+332 SEFSDNDY
-340 FAINNFSQNNSTL
+340 YAINNFSQNNSTL

-365 EIFATKENRA
+365 EIFSTKEKRA
-375 NFLNS
+375 DFLNS
-380 LIEKIVKTPLI
+380 LIEKIIKTPLI

-403 NFNQISKFLDVQI
+403 NFHQISKFLDLQI
-416 KLDTEQVN
+416 KLDSEQVN

-430 DVVAQI
+430 NVVAQI

-446 NDKIVATKKFSQS
+446 NNKIIATKKFSQS
-459 IKNFELLAQ
+459 IKNFEILAQ
-468 NDPDFAASVNK
+468 NDPDFATSINK
-479 SALVIQPNAQETVAK
+479 GSLVIEPKVQESVPK
-494 DKQKGIPKDEL
+494 NNQKGIPKDEI
-505 LALIQSNNFD
+505 LALIEANNFD

-541 TYNLPTVEDLIKN
+541 SYNLPTVEDLIKN
-554 SNVDDAAS
+554 TNVDDAAS
-562 KGITSIY
+562 KGITSIF
-569 SNYFNSDEKIAQF
+569 SNYFNSDEKISQF

-587 KQDISFVAKYWFDYL
+587 KQDISFVAKYWFDFL

-609 AGINWPEDLNTNELF
+609 SGTNWPEDFNINELF
-624 RKLSEITIKPTKQ
+624 KKLSDIKIKPTTK
-637 PRGQIGND
+637 PRGQIND
-645 NSNPTVWLFS
+645 ESEPTVWLFS
-655 FNYDFLKSN
+655 FNYGFLNSN
-664 QHLENSFYINDELK
+664 KPLENGFYINNEVK
-678 NTLNLI
+678 NTLNLM
-684 KTNPSISPE
+684 KTNLSFSPE
-693 YFIKQIELHA
+693 YFIKQIELQS
-703 KQISKADFSQE
+703 KQISEPNFSQQNNK
-714 IPRNNIENLTDF
+714 NNIENLTDF
-726 LAAFYSLAY
+726 LVAFYSLAY
-735 SKQKSQKLFTGNFGK
+735 SKQKEQKLFTGNFGK

-765 NVDALEKP
+765 NVDGLEKS
-773 NEEKLKVKYWYNIG
+773 NDQNLKIKYWYNIG

-795 ASVIYRT
+795 VSVIYQT
-802 KKSEIELKI
+802 KKSEIDLKI

-822 DKLDEIASTFSPNS
+822 NKLDEIASTFSSNS
-836 QIVFLTKED
+836 QIVFLSKQDLQD
-845 FEVVKT
+845 FES
-851 QINLAISTKEGEP
+851 QIKVAISKSNDNKP
-864 VSVDKQVE
+864 VSVDQEVK
-872 KLPFSSYLTFEHKDI
+872 KLPFSSYFASEHKDI
-887 DLGFYAIK
+887 GFYAIK
-895 SKQNQTPGTTDTS
+895 PPKQNQTTGAAETQ
-908 NTASQ
+908 SQ
-913 TTTDTDISGVL
+913 TTDTDTTGVI
-924 EKIPNTG
+924 EKINSKLG
-931 NRIQHNLFL
+931 SQVQYNLFL

-948 KNFSSQ
+948 QNFSSQ

>member
-1 MSKSTITKKLLTKKN
+1 MTKSTITKKLLTKKN
-16 IFLLGL
+16 IFLLAL
-22 STIAGGAII
+22 STLAGGAII
-31 AVPLVVF
+31 TVPLVVF

-174 STYSEEKLK
+174 STHSEDQLK
-183 KLRPYTNSE
+183 KLRPYTDSE

-198 KELTKLISVEDFQ
+198 KELTRLISVEDFQ
-211 KEVNT
+211 KEVNS

-226 INKYFNLD
+226 ISQYFNLD
-234 EIISQIFSNKSF
+234 ETISQIFSNKSF

-291 SSDFSKE
+291 SANFSKE
-298 IAADINKNSKF
+298 IAADINKDSKF
-309 FLTTQLNLS
+309 FLTTQLNLNN
-318 DSFLDKSISDDIVL
+318 SFLDKSISDDIVL

-340 FAINNFSQNNSTL
+340 FAIDNFSQNNSTL
-353 ITGWDFLNYYNN
+353 VTGWDFLNYYNN
-365 EIFATKENRA
+365 EIFATKEKRA
-375 NFLNS
+375 DFLNS

-391 SKIRFQNKLANL
+391 SKIKFQNNLANL
-403 NFNQISKFLDVQI
+403 NFNQISKFLEVQI

-430 DVVAQI
+430 SVVAQI
-436 NGDIVIKDKR
+436 NGDIVVKDKR

-459 IKNFELLAQ
+459 IKNFEILAQ

-479 SALVIQPNAQETVAK
+479 SSLTIEPKVQEFVRK
-494 DKQKGIPKDEL
+494 ENQQGIPKEEI
-505 LALIQSNNFD
+505 LALIEANNFD

-541 TYNLPTVEDLIKN
+541 SYSLPTVEDLIKN

-569 SNYFNSDEKIAQF
+569 SNYFNSDEKISQF

-602 KHFKLIE
+602 KHFGLIE
-609 AGINWPEDLNTNELF
+609 AGANWPEDSNSNELF
-624 RKLSEITIKPTKQ
+624 KKLSDIKIKPTKQ
-637 PRGQIGND
+637 PRGQLSEETGD
-645 NSNPTVWLFS
+645 PTVWLFS
-655 FNYDFLKSN
+655 FNYGFLNSEKP
-664 QHLENSFYINDELK
+664 LENGFYISDGLK
-678 NTLNLI
+678 NTLNLM
-684 KTNPSISPE
+684 KTNSSFSPE
-693 YFIKQIELHA
+693 YFIKQIEL
-703 KQISKADFSQE
+703 QSNQSTQPNFSSTE
-714 IPRNNIENLTDF
+714 GKNNIENLTDF

-735 SKQKSQKLFTGNFGK
+735 LKQKDQKLFTGNFGK

-773 NEEKLKVKYWYNIG
+773 DAEKLKVKYWYNIG

-795 ASVIYRT
+795 VSVIYQT

-811 NSENKLLSDEV
+811 NSKNKLLSDEV

-845 FEVVKT
+845 FEIVKT
-851 QINLAISTKEGEP
+851 QINLAISKSKENEP
-864 VSVDKQVE
+864 VSVDKEVE
-872 KLPFSSYLTFEHKDI
+872 KLPFTSYLTFEHKDI
-887 DLGFYAIK
+887 DLGFYVIK
-895 SKQNQTPGTTDTS
+895 KPKQTETDT
-908 NTASQ
+908 TATQ
-913 TTTDTDISGVL
+913 TTTDTDITGVL

-931 NRIQHNLFL
+931 NRVQHNLFL

-959 IMEHTSSLLLK
+959 IMEHTTSLLLK

>member
-1 MSKSTITKKLLTKKN
+1 
-16 IFLLGL
+16 
-22 STIAGGAII
+22 
-31 AVPLVVF
+31 V
-38 ANLELKNPRIDVQN
+38 
-52 QAKSISFISIKDKY
+52 
-66 LNANS
+66 
-71 DYLDL
+71 
-76 KKKLLND
+76 
-83 DNTKKTDIDLT
+83 DLT

-128 PDDNEQTFEVFW
+128 PDDNEQTFEVYW

-160 VAYNYVPDYSLSNF
+160 VTYNYVPDYSLSNF
-174 STYSEEKLK
+174 STYSEDQLK
-183 KLRPYTNSE
+183 KLRPYTSSE

-211 KEVNT
+211 KEVNN

-226 INKYFNLD
+226 ISKYFNLD
-234 EIISQIFSNKSF
+234 ETISQIFSNKSF

-275 KTATPGV
+275 KTATSGV

-298 IAADINKNSKF
+298 IAADINKDSKF

-318 DSFLDKSISDDIVL
+318 NSFLDKSISDDIVL

-340 FAINNFSQNNSTL
+340 FAIDNFSQNNSTL
-353 ITGWDFLNYYNN
+353 VTGWDFLNYYNN

-375 NFLNS
+375 DFLNS

-391 SKIRFQNKLANL
+391 SKIRFQNKLENL

-430 DVVAQI
+430 SVVAQI
-436 NGDIVIKDKR
+436 NGDIVVKNKR
-446 NDKIVATKKFSQS
+446 NDKIAATKKFSQS
-459 IKNFELLAQ
+459 IKNFEILAQ
-468 NDPDFAASVNK
+468 NDPDFAALVDK
-479 SALVIQPNAQETVAK
+479 SALTIQPNVQKPAS
-494 DKQKGIPKDEL
+494 QKGIPKEEL

-528 FRFDETQLKSMVD
+528 FRFDESQLKSMVD
-541 TYNLPTVEDLIKN
+541 SYNLPTVEDLIKN

-569 SNYFNSDEKIAQF
+569 SNYFNSDEKISQF

-587 KQDISFVAKYWFDYL
+587 KQDVSFVAKYWFDYL
-602 KHFKLIE
+602 KHFKLIKSE
-609 AGINWPEDLNTNELF
+609 TNWPEDSNSNELF
-624 RKLSEITIKPTKQ
+624 KKLSDIKIQPTKQ
-637 PRGQIGND
+637 PRGQISDD
-645 NSNPTVWLFS
+645 NSAPTVWLFS
-655 FNYDFLKSN
+655 FNYGFLNTDKP
-664 QHLENSFYINDELK
+664 LENGFYISDELK
-678 NTLNLI
+678 NTLNLM
-684 KTNPSISPE
+684 KTNSSFSPE
-693 YFIKQIELHA
+693 YFIKQIEL
-703 KQISKADFSQE
+703 QSNQSTQPNFSTTDGK
-714 IPRNNIENLTDF
+714 NNIENLTDF

-735 SKQKSQKLFTGNFGK
+735 SKQKHQKLFTGNFGK

-758 SLEPNLT
+758 SLEPNLA

-773 NEEKLKVKYWYNIG
+773 DDEKLKVKYWYNIG

-795 ASVIYRT
+795 VSVIYQT

-811 NSENKLLSDEV
+811 NSDNKLLSDEV

-836 QIVFLTKED
+836 QIVFLSNKDLED
-845 FEVVKT
+845 FKA
-851 QINLAISTKEGEP
+851 QIKLATSKSKENEP
-864 VSVDKQVE
+864 VSVDKEVE
-872 KLPFSSYLTFEHKDI
+872 KLPFTSYLAFEHKDL
-887 DLGFYAIK
+887 DLGYAIK
-895 SKQNQTPGTTDTS
+895 AKQNQTTATTDTS
-908 NTASQ
+908 MQ
-913 TTTDTDISGVL
+913 TTDGDISGVL
-924 EKIPNTG
+924 EKITNTG
-931 NRIQHNLFL
+931 NQVQYNLFL

-948 KNFSSQ
+948 KIVSSQ

-959 IMEHTSSLLLK
+959 IIEHTSSLLLK

>member
-1 MSKSTITKKLLTKKN
+1 MTKSTITKKLLTKKN

-22 STIAGGAII
+22 SAIAGGAII
-31 AVPLVVF
+31 AIPLVVF

-109 NFSTDH
+109 NFSNDH

-128 PDDNEQTFEVFW
+128 PDDNEQTFEVYW
-140 RVSQKLDDNKTA
+140 RVSQKLADGKIAT
-152 ISDLFKQK
+152 SDLFKQK

-174 STYSEEKLK
+174 STYSEDQLK
-183 KLRPYTNSE
+183 KLRPYTDSE

-211 KEVNT
+211 KEVNS

-226 INKYFNLD
+226 ISKYFNLD
-234 EIISQIFSNKSF
+234 ETISQIFSNKSF
-246 YFESES
+246 YFESDS

-275 KTATPGV
+275 KTATPWV

-298 IAADINKNSKF
+298 IAADINKDSKF

-375 NFLNS
+375 DFLNS
-380 LIEKIVKTPLI
+380 LIEKMVKTPLI

-430 DVVAQI
+430 NVVAQI

-459 IKNFELLAQ
+459 IKNFEILAQ

-479 SALVIQPNAQETVAK
+479 SALVIEPKAQAPVN
-494 DKQKGIPKDEL
+494 QQGIPKEEL

-528 FRFDETQLKSMVD
+528 FRFDESQLKSMVD

-562 KGITSIY
+562 KGITSIS
-569 SNYFNSDEKIAQF
+569 SNYFNSDEKISQF

-587 KQDISFVAKYWFDYL
+587 KQDVSFVAKYWFDYL
-602 KHFKLIE
+602 KHFGLITSE
-609 AGINWPEDLNTNELF
+609 TNWPENSNTNELF
-624 RKLSEITIKPTKQ
+624 KKLSEIQIKSTKP
-637 PRGQIGND
+637 PRGQFND
-645 NSNPTVWLFS
+645 DGDRKVWLFS
-655 FNYDFLKSN
+655 FNYGFLNTDKP
-664 QHLENSFYINDELK
+664 LENGFYINNELK
-678 NTLNLI
+678 NTLNLM
-684 KTNPSISPE
+684 KANSSFSPE

-703 KQISKADFSQE
+703 KQISSADFAQ
-714 IPRNNIENLTDF
+714 PDNKNNIENLTDF

-735 SKQKSQKLFTGNFGK
+735 LKQMNQKLFTGNFGK

-765 NVDALEKP
+765 NVDTLEKQKDQ
-773 NEEKLKVKYWYNIG
+773 NLKVKYWYNIG

-795 ASVIYRT
+795 VSVIYQT

-836 QIVFLTKED
+836 QIVFLTNQDFKD
-845 FEVVKT
+845 FEA
-851 QINLAISTKEGEP
+851 QIKAAISKSKEGEP
-864 VSVDKQVE
+864 VSVDKEVE
-872 KLPFSSYLTFEHKDI
+872 KLPFTSYLAFEHKDL
-887 DLGFYAIK
+887 DLGYAIK
-895 SKQNQTPGTTDTS
+895 AKQNQTSSAPD
-908 NTASQ
+908 ASMQ
-913 TTTDTDISGVL
+913 TTNVDTTGVL
-924 EKIPNTG
+924 EKITSLASPV
-931 NRIQHNLFL
+931 QHNLFL

-948 KNFSSQ
+948 KTFSSQ

-959 IMEHTSSLLLK
+959 IMEYTTSLLLK

>member
-1 MSKSTITKKLLTKKN
+1 MTKSTITKKLLTKKN

-174 STYSEEKLK
+174 STYSEDQLK

-246 YFESES
+246 YFESDS
-252 GIQKPRYD
+252 GVQKPRYD

-340 FAINNFSQNNSTL
+340 FAIDNFSQNNSTL

-391 SKIRFQNKLANL
+391 SKIRFQNNLSNL

-430 DVVAQI
+430 SVVAQI

-459 IKNFELLAQ
+459 IKNFEILAQ
-468 NDPDFAASVNK
+468 NDPDFAASVSK
-479 SALVIQPNAQETVAK
+479 GGLTIEPNV
-494 DKQKGIPKDEL
+494 QKPANQNGIPKEEL

-528 FRFDETQLKSMVD
+528 FRFDESQLKSMVD
-541 TYNLPTVEDLIKN
+541 SYNLPTVEDLIKN

-562 KGITSIY
+562 KGITSIF
-569 SNYFNSDEKIAQF
+569 SNYFNSDEKISQF

-587 KQDISFVAKYWFDYL
+587 KQDVSFVAKYWFDYL
-602 KHFKLIE
+602 KHFGLIE
-609 AGINWPEDLNTNELF
+609 SGSNWPENSDSNELF
-624 RKLSEITIKPTKQ
+624 KKLSEIKIKPTKQ
-637 PRGQIGND
+637 PRGQINEEGE
-645 NSNPTVWLFS
+645 PKVWLFS
-655 FNYDFLKSN
+655 FNYGFLNTEKP
-664 QHLENSFYINDELK
+664 LENGFYISNELK
-678 NTLNLI
+678 NTLNLM
-684 KTNPSISPE
+684 KTNSSFSPE
-693 YFIKQIELHA
+693 YFIKQIELQSN
-703 KQISKADFSQE
+703 KITQPDFST
-714 IPRNNIENLTDF
+714 PDNKNNTENLTDF

-773 NEEKLKVKYWYNIG
+773 NDEKLKVKYWYNIG
-787 PVDKNGDL
+787 SVDKNGDL
-795 ASVIYRT
+795 VSVIYQT

-836 QIVFLTKED
+836 QIVFLSNKDLED
-845 FEVVKT
+845 FKA
-851 QINLAISTKEGEP
+851 QIKLATTKSKENEP
-864 VSVDKQVE
+864 VSVDKEVE
-872 KLPFSSYLTFEHKDI
+872 KLPFTSYLAFEHKDL
-887 DLGFYAIK
+887 DLGYAIK
-895 SKQNQTPGTTDTS
+895 TKQNQTTGTADATM
-908 NTASQ
+908 Q
-913 TTTDTDISGVL
+913 TTTDSDISGVL
-924 EKIPNTG
+924 EKITNIG
-931 NRIQHNLFL
+931 NRVQHNLFL

-948 KNFSSQ
+948 KIFSSQ

-959 IMEHTSSLLLK
+959 IMQHTTSLLLK

>member
-1 MSKSTITKKLLTKKN
+1 MTKSTITKKLLTKKN
-16 IFLLGL
+16 IFLLEL
-22 STIAGGAII
+22 STLAGGAII

-83 DNTKKTDIDLT
+83 DNTKKTDIDLI

-140 RVSQKLDDNKTA
+140 RVLQKLDDNKTA
-152 ISDLFKQK
+152 TSDLFKQK

-174 STYSEEKLK
+174 STYSEDHLK

-211 KEVNT
+211 KEVNS
-216 AKNDTEAREI
+216 AKNDNEAREI

-234 EIISQIFSNKSF
+234 ETISQIFSNKSF

-252 GIQKPRYD
+252 GIKKPRYD

-298 IAADINKNSKF
+298 IAADINKDSKF
-309 FLTTQLNLS
+309 FLTTQLNLN

-365 EIFATKENRA
+365 EIFATKEKRA
-375 NFLNS
+375 DFLNS

-403 NFNQISKFLDVQI
+403 DFNQISKFLDLQI
-416 KLDTEQVN
+416 KLDSEQVN

-430 DVVAQI
+430 NVVVQI

-459 IKNFELLAQ
+459 IKNFEILAQ
-468 NDPDFAASVNK
+468 NDPDFATSIKNSSLTIEPKV
-479 SALVIQPNAQETVAK
+479 QETVRK
-494 DKQKGIPKDEL
+494 DNQKGIPKEEL
-505 LALIQSNNFD
+505 LVLIQSNNFD

-562 KGITSIY
+562 KGITSIS
-569 SNYFNSDEKIAQF
+569 SNYFNSDEKISQF

-587 KQDISFVAKYWFDYL
+587 KQDVSFVAKYWFDYL
-602 KHFKLIE
+602 KHFGLID
-609 AGINWPEDLNTNELF
+609 GSKTKWPEDLNTNELF
-624 RKLSEITIKPTKQ
+624 KKLSGIKIKPTKQ
-637 PRGQIGND
+637 PRGQITDENGD
-645 NSNPTVWLFS
+645 PTVWLFS
-655 FNYDFLKSN
+655 FNYGFLNTDKP
-664 QHLENSFYINDELK
+664 LENGFYISDELK
-678 NTLNLI
+678 NTLNLM
-684 KTNPSISPE
+684 KTNSSFSPE
-693 YFIKQIELHA
+693 YFIKQIEL
-703 KQISKADFSQE
+703 QSNQSTQPNFSSTE
-714 IPRNNIENLTDF
+714 GKNNIENLTDF

-735 SKQKSQKLFTGNFGK
+735 LKQKDQKLFTGNFGK

-765 NVDALEKP
+765 NVDALEKQKDQ
-773 NEEKLKVKYWYNIG
+773 NLKVKYWYNIG

-795 ASVIYRT
+795 ASVIYQT

-811 NSENKLLSDEV
+811 NPDNKLLSDEV

-836 QIVFLTKED
+836 QIVFLTKKDFED
-845 FEVVKT
+845 FEA
-851 QINLAISTKEGEP
+851 QIKAAISKSKENEP
-864 VSVDKQVE
+864 VSVDKEVE
-872 KLPFSSYLTFEHKDI
+872 RLPFTSYLAFEHKDI
-887 DLGFYAIK
+887 DLGFAIK
-895 SKQNQTPGTTDTS
+895 KAKQTQTGMTDTE
-908 NTASQ
+908 SQ
-913 TTTDTDISGVL
+913 TTTTNVDTTGVL
-924 EKIPNTG
+924 EKITSPASPV
-931 NRIQHNLFL
+931 QHNLFL

-948 KNFSSQ
+948 ENFSSQ